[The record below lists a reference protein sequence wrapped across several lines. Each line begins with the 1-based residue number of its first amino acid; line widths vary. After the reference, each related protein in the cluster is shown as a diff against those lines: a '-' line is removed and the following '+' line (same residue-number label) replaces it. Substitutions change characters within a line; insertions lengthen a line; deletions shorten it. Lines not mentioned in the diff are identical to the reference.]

1 MTSPRF
7 LVGIDLGTT
16 NTVVAFCEITDN
28 LEQSNVTLFDIDQ
41 LIGPGEVVRKPL
53 LPSFRYHPA
62 DGQISPSDLILPWES
77 VRTEG
82 DIDNVI
88 VGEWARELGAKVE
101 GRQVSSAKS
110 WLSHQAV
117 DRRSEILPWAGAADV
132 EKVSPVTAS
141 ASYLNHIR
149 QSWNY
154 RHPSNKLED
163 QDVVVTVP
171 ASFDETARKLTLEA
185 AEQAGLGKIV
195 LLEEPQA
202 VCYDWYAR
210 HQHTASE
217 ELKTLPL
224 ILVCDVGG
232 GTTDLSLI
240 EAKFDSDELALDRI
254 GVGEHLM
261 LGGDNLDLALAHLAE
276 QRFSQSK
283 KLNAANL
290 TKLIQQTR
298 KAKENLLSANAPDE
312 VKITMLGSGSKL
324 LGGTKS
330 VQLSKQEVHQIALDG
345 FFPLS
350 GFEEVPDKR
359 RSAVVEFGLPYVA
372 DPAVSKHIAE
382 FLTQHQQVSYAALN
396 RANKLNLESNQDL
409 ESNQN
414 LESNQYLE
422 NGEGTEKPA
431 IPVGLLLN
439 GGVFNSELVTER
451 ITQLLENWKGTPITV
466 LDNPHPD
473 WSVALGAVAF
483 GKARRGAQLKIGGGA
498 ARSYFLHLPE
508 KNKMGKALCL
518 LAKGTE
524 EGHEIRLSGRRFSLT
539 LGEPVKFNLLTS
551 THDSFGNTNSGSNA
565 SIQNGM
571 MVDVDPDIFAPL
583 PPYISTLESEG
594 ATLQANQKERVEV
607 QLACQLTEVGTL
619 KMECVSTEDDST
631 ENDSKRWKLEFEVR
645 NQQAD
650 DQENS
655 SFHPNLEECKTLI
668 SRIYSGN
675 KKSAEGKEIK
685 TLPKDL
691 ERKLGKREEWDFAT
705 LRQLFDAFSQGRKR
719 RRRSEQHEKNWLRLA
734 GFSMRPGFGDPTDS
748 WRIEQIWS
756 LYQQSIQFKN
766 HQGWTD
772 WWVFWRRVAGGLSQE
787 QQETILADIAK
798 YLHPGA
804 MKNPQSAKAAQDMG
818 YESMVRLSASLENL
832 DVEDKVLLA
841 TWYLSKAMNHNQF
854 EQAHWWALG
863 RLASRTPLYGSQHN
877 AIPREQIE
885 QWLPKLLELNWQK
898 EQMIAFAVVMMCRK
912 TGDRLFDVSD
922 DYREQVRSKL
932 KQSKV
937 PESWISLVEEVKELS
952 ESESKRVF
960 GDALPSG
967 LTLISS

>member
-1 MTSPRF
+1 MASPRF

-16 NTVVAFCEITDN
+16 NTVVAYCEITDN
-28 LEQSNVTLFDIDQ
+28 LEQSEVSLFDIDQ

-53 LPSFRYHPA
+53 LPSFRYHPTV
-62 DGQISPSDLILPWES
+62 GQISPSDLTLPWDNEP
-77 VRTEG
+77 VAG
-82 DIDNVI
+82 DINNLI

-117 DRRSEILPWAGAADV
+117 DRSSDILPWAGAQDV
-132 EKVSPVTAS
+132 DKVSPVIAS

-149 QSWNY
+149 QAWNY

-185 AEQAGLGKIV
+185 AELAGLKKIV

-210 HQHTASE
+210 HQKTAAD
-217 ELKTLPL
+217 ELKELPL

-240 EAKFDSDELALDRI
+240 EASFSSQDELALDRI

-276 QRFSQSK
+276 SRFNQSK
-283 KLNAANL
+283 KLTAASL

-298 KAKENLLSANAPDE
+298 KAKENLLSASAPDE

-330 VQLSKQEVHQIALDG
+330 IALSKQEVHQIALDG

-350 GFEEVPDKR
+350 DFSDVPDKR

-372 DPAVSKHIAE
+372 DPAVSKHVAE
-382 FLTQHQQVSYAALN
+382 FLTQHQQVARAALGIEDD
-396 RANKLNLESNQDL
+396 K
-409 ESNQN
+409 QN
-414 LESNQYLE
+414 
-422 NGEGTEKPA
+422 A
-431 IPVGLLLN
+431 VPVGLLLN

-451 ITQLLENWKGTPITV
+451 VTTLLSDWRGAPVTV

-498 ARSYFLHLPE
+498 ARSYFLHLQE

-539 LGEPVKFNLLTS
+539 LGEPVRFNLLTS
-551 THDSFGNTNSGSNA
+551 THDTLTNNTA
-565 SIQNGM
+565 IQNGV
-571 MVDVDPDIFAPL
+571 MVDVDPDLFAPL
-583 PPYISTLESEG
+583 PPYITTLEGEG
-594 ATLQANQKERVEV
+594 AELQANQKERVEV

-619 KMECVSTEDDST
+619 KMECVSAED
-631 ENDSKRWKLEFEVR
+631 DSKRWELEFEVR
-645 NQQAD
+645 NKQTD
-650 DQENS
+650 DSEQVKL
-655 SFHPNLEECKTLI
+655 HPKLNECKELI
-668 SRIYSGN
+668 ARLYSGN
-675 KKSAEGKEIK
+675 KKSAESKEIK
-685 TLPKDL
+685 TLAKDL
-691 ERKLGKREEWDFAT
+691 EKKLGKRDEWDFTT
-705 LRQLFDAFSQGRKR
+705 LRQLFDTFAQGRKR

-734 GFSMRPGFGDPTDS
+734 GFALRPGFGDPTDS
-748 WRIEQIWS
+748 WRIEQVWG
-756 LYQQSIQFKN
+756 LYQQNIQFKN

-772 WWVFWRRVAGGLSQE
+772 WWVFWRRIAGGLSQE

-818 YESMVRLSASLENL
+818 YESMVRLSASLEHL
-832 DVEDKVLLA
+832 EVEDKVLLA
-841 TWYLSKAMNHNQF
+841 TWFLSKAINHNQF
-854 EQAHWWALG
+854 EQAHWWAMG

-877 AIPREQIE
+877 VVPREQAE
-885 QWLPKLLELNWQK
+885 QWLPKLLEQNWQK
-898 EQMIAFAVVMMCRK
+898 EPMIAFAAVMICRK
-912 TGDRLFDVSD
+912 TGDRLFDISD
-922 DYREQVRSKL
+922 DYREQVLAKL

-952 ESESKRVF
+952 ESESKRIF

-967 LTLISS
+967 LTLVNN

>member
-1 MTSPRF
+1 MASPRF

-16 NTVVAFCEITDN
+16 NTVVAYCEITDN
-28 LEQSNVTLFDIDQ
+28 LEQSEVSLFDIDQ

-62 DGQISPSDLILPWES
+62 VGQISPSDLTLPWDNEP
-77 VRTEG
+77 VAG
-82 DIDNVI
+82 DINNVI

-117 DRRSEILPWAGAADV
+117 DRNSDILPWAGAQDV
-132 EKVSPVTAS
+132 DKVSPVIAS

-149 QSWNY
+149 QAWNY

-185 AEQAGLGKIV
+185 AELAGLKKIV

-210 HQHTASE
+210 HQQTAAD
-217 ELKTLPL
+217 ELKDLPL

-240 EAKFDSDELALDRI
+240 EAKFTNSDLALDRI

-276 QRFSQSK
+276 SRFSQNK
-283 KLNAANL
+283 KLTAASL

-298 KAKENLLSANAPDE
+298 KAKENLLSTSAPDE

-330 VQLSKQEVHQIALDG
+330 IALSKQEVHQIALDG

-350 GFEEVPDKR
+350 DFSEVPDKR

-372 DPAVSKHIAE
+372 DPAVSKHVAE
-382 FLTQHQQVSYAALN
+382 FLTQHQQVSRSALGIEDD
-396 RANKLNLESNQDL
+396 K
-409 ESNQN
+409 QN
-414 LESNQYLE
+414 
-422 NGEGTEKPA
+422 A

-439 GGVFNSELVTER
+439 GGVFNSDLVTER
-451 ITQLLENWKGTPITV
+451 VTTLLSDWRGAPVTV

-498 ARSYFLHLPE
+498 ARSYFLHLQE

-539 LGEPVKFNLLTS
+539 LGEPVRFNLLTS
-551 THDSFGNTNSGSNA
+551 THDTLTNNTA
-565 SIQNGM
+565 IQNGV
-571 MVDVDPDIFAPL
+571 MVDVDPDLFAPL
-583 PPYISTLESEG
+583 PPYITTLEGEG
-594 ATLQANQKERVEV
+594 AELQANQKERVEV

-619 KMECVSTEDDST
+619 KMECVSAED
-631 ENDSKRWKLEFEVR
+631 DSKRWELEFEVR
-645 NQQAD
+645 NKQTD
-650 DQENS
+650 DSEQVKL
-655 SFHPNLEECKTLI
+655 HPKLNECKELI
-668 SRIYSGN
+668 ARLYSGN
-675 KKSAEGKEIK
+675 KKSAEGNEIK
-685 TLPKDL
+685 TLAKDL
-691 ERKLGKREEWDFAT
+691 EKKLGKRDEWDFTT
-705 LRQLFDAFSQGRKR
+705 LRQLFDTFAQGRKR

-734 GFSMRPGFGDPTDS
+734 GFALRPGFGDPTDS
-748 WRIEQIWS
+748 WRIEQVWG
-756 LYQQSIQFKN
+756 LYQQNIQFKN

-772 WWVFWRRVAGGLSQE
+772 WWVFWRRIAGGLSQE

-804 MKNPQSAKAAQDMG
+804 MKNPQSAKAAQEMG
-818 YESMVRLSASLENL
+818 YESMVRLSASLEHL
-832 DVEDKVLLA
+832 EVEDKVLLA
-841 TWYLSKAMNHNQF
+841 TWFLSKAINQNQF
-854 EQAHWWALG
+854 EQAHWWAMG

-877 AIPREQIE
+877 VIPREQAE
-885 QWLPKLLELNWQK
+885 QWLPKLLEQNWLK
-898 EQMIAFAVVMMCRK
+898 EPMIAFAAVMICRK
-912 TGDRLFDVSD
+912 TGDRLFDISD
-922 DYREQVRSKL
+922 DYREQVLTKL

-937 PESWISLVEEVKELS
+937 PESWVSLVEEVKELS

-967 LTLISS
+967 LTLVHH

>member
-1 MTSPRF
+1 MASPRF

-16 NTVVAFCEITDN
+16 NTVVAYCEITDN
-28 LEQSNVTLFDIDQ
+28 LEQSEVSLFDIDQ

-62 DGQISPSDLILPWES
+62 VGQISPSDLTLPWENEPVS
-77 VRTEG
+77 G
-82 DIDNVI
+82 DISNVI

-117 DRRSEILPWAGAADV
+117 DRSSDILPWAGAQDV
-132 EKVSPVTAS
+132 DKVSPVIAS

-149 QSWNY
+149 QAWNY

-185 AEQAGLGKIV
+185 AQLAGLKKIV

-210 HQHTASE
+210 HQQTAAD
-217 ELKTLPL
+217 ELKELPL

-240 EAKFDSDELALDRI
+240 EASFSSQDELALDRI

-276 QRFSQSK
+276 SRLSQNKGEQSK
-283 KLNAANL
+283 KLTAASL

-298 KAKENLLSANAPDE
+298 KAKENLLSSSAPEE

-330 VQLSKQEVHQIALDG
+330 IGLSKQEVHQIALDG

-350 GFEEVPDKR
+350 DFSEVPDKR

-372 DPAVSKHIAE
+372 DPAVSKHVAE
-382 FLTQHQQVSYAALN
+382 FLTQHQQVARAALGIEDD
-396 RANKLNLESNQDL
+396 K
-409 ESNQN
+409 QN
-414 LESNQYLE
+414 
-422 NGEGTEKPA
+422 A
-431 IPVGLLLN
+431 VPVGLLLN

-451 ITQLLENWKGTPITV
+451 VTTLLSDWRGAPVTV

-498 ARSYFLHLPE
+498 ARSYFLHLQE

-539 LGEPVKFNLLTS
+539 LGEPVRFNLLTS
-551 THDSFGNTNSGSNA
+551 THDTLTNNTA
-565 SIQNGM
+565 IQNGV
-571 MVDVDPDIFAPL
+571 MVDVDPDLFAPL
-583 PPYISTLESEG
+583 PPYITTLEGEG
-594 ATLQANQKERVEV
+594 AELQANQKERVEV

-619 KMECVSTEDDST
+619 KMECVSAED
-631 ENDSKRWKLEFEVR
+631 DSKRWELEFEVR
-645 NQQAD
+645 NKQTD
-650 DQENS
+650 DSEQVKL
-655 SFHPNLEECKTLI
+655 HPKLNECKELI
-668 SRIYSGN
+668 ARLYSGN
-675 KKSAEGKEIK
+675 KKSAESKEIK
-685 TLPKDL
+685 TLAKDL
-691 ERKLGKREEWDFAT
+691 EKKLGKRDEWDFTT
-705 LRQLFDAFSQGRKR
+705 LRQLFDTFAQGRKR

-734 GFSMRPGFGDPTDS
+734 GFALRPGFGDPTDS
-748 WRIEQIWS
+748 WRIEQVWG
-756 LYQQSIQFKN
+756 LYQQNIQFKN

-772 WWVFWRRVAGGLSQE
+772 WWVFWRRIAGGLSQE

-818 YESMVRLSASLENL
+818 YESMVRLSASLEHL
-832 DVEDKVLLA
+832 EVEDKVLLA
-841 TWYLSKAMNHNQF
+841 TWFLSKAINHNQF
-854 EQAHWWALG
+854 EQAHWWAMG

-877 AIPREQIE
+877 VVPREQAE
-885 QWLPKLLELNWQK
+885 QWLPKLLEQNWQK
-898 EQMIAFAVVMMCRK
+898 EPMIAFAAVMICRK
-912 TGDRLFDVSD
+912 TGDRLFDISD
-922 DYREQVRSKL
+922 DYREQVLAKL

-937 PESWISLVEEVKELS
+937 PESWVSLVEEVKELS
-952 ESESKRVF
+952 ESESKRIF

-967 LTLISS
+967 LTLLNN

>member
-1 MTSPRF
+1 MASPRF

-16 NTVVAFCEITDN
+16 NTVVAYCEITDN
-28 LEQSNVTLFDIDQ
+28 LEQSEVSLFDIDQ

-62 DGQISPSDLILPWES
+62 VGQISPSDLTLPWDNEP
-77 VRTEG
+77 VAG
-82 DIDNVI
+82 DINNVI

-117 DRRSEILPWAGAADV
+117 DRNSDILPWAGAQDV
-132 EKVSPVTAS
+132 DKVSPVIAS

-149 QSWNY
+149 QAWNY

-185 AEQAGLGKIV
+185 AELAGLKKIV

-210 HQHTASE
+210 HQQTAAD
-217 ELKTLPL
+217 ELKDLPL

-240 EAKFDSDELALDRI
+240 EAKFTNSDLALDRI

-276 QRFSQSK
+276 SRFSQNK
-283 KLNAANL
+283 KLTAASL

-298 KAKENLLSANAPDE
+298 KAKENLLSTSAPNE

-330 VQLSKQEVHQIALDG
+330 IALSKQEVHQIALDG

-350 GFEEVPDKR
+350 DFSEVPDKR

-372 DPAVSKHIAE
+372 DPAVSKHVAE
-382 FLTQHQQVSYAALN
+382 FLTQHQQVSRAALGIEDD
-396 RANKLNLESNQDL
+396 K
-409 ESNQN
+409 QN
-414 LESNQYLE
+414 
-422 NGEGTEKPA
+422 A

-439 GGVFNSELVTER
+439 GGVFNSDLVTER
-451 ITQLLENWKGTPITV
+451 VTTLLSDWRGAPVTV

-498 ARSYFLHLPE
+498 ARSYFLHLQE

-539 LGEPVKFNLLTS
+539 LGEPVRFNLLTS
-551 THDSFGNTNSGSNA
+551 THDTLTNNTA
-565 SIQNGM
+565 IQNGV
-571 MVDVDPDIFAPL
+571 MVDVDPDLFAPL
-583 PPYISTLESEG
+583 PPYITTLEGEG
-594 ATLQANQKERVEV
+594 AELQANQKERVEV

-619 KMECVSTEDDST
+619 KMECVSAED
-631 ENDSKRWKLEFEVR
+631 DSKRWELEFEVR
-645 NQQAD
+645 NKQTD
-650 DQENS
+650 DSEQVKL
-655 SFHPNLEECKTLI
+655 HPKLNECKELI
-668 SRIYSGN
+668 ARLYSGN
-675 KKSAEGKEIK
+675 KKSAEGNEIK
-685 TLPKDL
+685 TLAKDL
-691 ERKLGKREEWDFAT
+691 EKKLGKRDEWDFTT
-705 LRQLFDAFSQGRKR
+705 LRQLFDTFAQGRKR

-734 GFSMRPGFGDPTDS
+734 GFALRPGFGDPTDS
-748 WRIEQIWS
+748 WRIEQVWG
-756 LYQQSIQFKN
+756 LYQQNIQFKN

-772 WWVFWRRVAGGLSQE
+772 WWVFWRRIAGGLSQE

-804 MKNPQSAKAAQDMG
+804 MKNPQSAKAAQEMG
-818 YESMVRLSASLENL
+818 YESMVRLSASLEHL
-832 DVEDKVLLA
+832 EVEDKVLLA
-841 TWYLSKAMNHNQF
+841 TWFLSKAINQNQF
-854 EQAHWWALG
+854 EQAHWWAMG

-877 AIPREQIE
+877 VIPREQAE
-885 QWLPKLLELNWQK
+885 QWLPKLLEQNWLK
-898 EQMIAFAVVMMCRK
+898 EPMIAFAAVMICRK
-912 TGDRLFDVSD
+912 TGDRLFDISD
-922 DYREQVRSKL
+922 DYREQVLTKL

-937 PESWISLVEEVKELS
+937 PESWVSLVEEVKELS

-967 LTLISS
+967 LTLVHH

>member
-1 MTSPRF
+1 MASPRF

-16 NTVVAFCEITDN
+16 NTVVAYCEITDN
-28 LEQSNVTLFDIDQ
+28 LEQSEVSLFDIDQ

-62 DGQISPSDLILPWES
+62 VGQISPSDLTLPWENEPVS
-77 VRTEG
+77 G
-82 DIDNVI
+82 DISNVI

-117 DRRSEILPWAGAADV
+117 DRSSDILPWAGAHDV
-132 EKVSPVTAS
+132 GKVSPVIAS

-149 QSWNY
+149 QAWNY

-185 AEQAGLGKIV
+185 AELAGLKKIV

-210 HQHTASE
+210 HQQTAAD
-217 ELKTLPL
+217 ELKELPL

-240 EAKFDSDELALDRI
+240 EASFSSQNELALDRI

-276 QRFSQSK
+276 SRFNQSK
-283 KLNAANL
+283 KLTAASL

-298 KAKENLLSANAPDE
+298 KAKENLLSASAPEE

-330 VQLSKQEVHQIALDG
+330 IGLSKQEVHQIALDG

-350 GFEEVPDKR
+350 DFSEVPDKR

-372 DPAVSKHIAE
+372 DPAVSKHVAE
-382 FLTQHQQVSYAALN
+382 FLTQHQQVSRAALGIEDD
-396 RANKLNLESNQDL
+396 K
-409 ESNQN
+409 QN
-414 LESNQYLE
+414 
-422 NGEGTEKPA
+422 A

-451 ITQLLENWKGTPITV
+451 VTTLLSDWRGALVTV

-483 GKARRGAQLKIGGGA
+483 GKARRGAQLRIGGGA
-498 ARSYFLHLPE
+498 ARSYFLHLQE

-539 LGEPVKFNLLTS
+539 LGEPVRFNLLTS
-551 THDSFGNTNSGSNA
+551 THDTLTNNTA
-565 SIQNGM
+565 IQNGV
-571 MVDVDPDIFAPL
+571 MVDVDPDLFAPL
-583 PPYISTLESEG
+583 PPYITTLEGEG
-594 ATLQANQKERVEV
+594 AELQANQKERVEV

-619 KMECVSTEDDST
+619 KMECVSAED
-631 ENDSKRWKLEFEVR
+631 DSKRWELEFEVR
-645 NQQAD
+645 NKQTD
-650 DQENS
+650 DSEQVKL
-655 SFHPNLEECKTLI
+655 HPKLNECKELI
-668 SRIYSGN
+668 ARLYSGN
-675 KKSAEGKEIK
+675 KKSAESKEIK
-685 TLPKDL
+685 TLAKDL
-691 ERKLGKREEWDFAT
+691 EKKLGKRDEWDFTT
-705 LRQLFDAFSQGRKR
+705 LRQLFDTFAQGRKR

-734 GFSMRPGFGDPTDS
+734 GFALRPGFGDPTDS
-748 WRIEQIWS
+748 WRIEQVWG
-756 LYQQSIQFKN
+756 LYQQNIQFKN

-772 WWVFWRRVAGGLSQE
+772 WWVFWRRIAGGLSQE

-818 YESMVRLSASLENL
+818 YESMVRLSASLEHL
-832 DVEDKVLLA
+832 EVEDKVLLA
-841 TWYLSKAMNHNQF
+841 TWFLSKAINHNQF
-854 EQAHWWALG
+854 EQAHWWAMG

-877 AIPREQIE
+877 VIPREQAE
-885 QWLPKLLELNWQK
+885 QWLPKLLEQNWQK
-898 EQMIAFAVVMMCRK
+898 EPMIAFAAVMICRK
-912 TGDRLFDVSD
+912 TGDRLFDISD
-922 DYREQVRSKL
+922 DYREQVLTKL

-937 PESWISLVEEVKELS
+937 PESWVSLVEEVKELS
-952 ESESKRVF
+952 ESESKRIF

-967 LTLISS
+967 LTLVNN

>member
-1 MTSPRF
+1 MASPRF

-16 NTVVAFCEITDN
+16 NTVVAYCEITDN
-28 LEQSNVTLFDIDQ
+28 LEQSEVSLFDIDQ

-62 DGQISPSDLILPWES
+62 VGQISLSDLTLPWENEPVS
-77 VRTEG
+77 G
-82 DIDNVI
+82 DISNVI

-117 DRRSEILPWAGAADV
+117 DRSSDILPWAGAQDV
-132 EKVSPVTAS
+132 DKVSPVIAS

-149 QSWNY
+149 QAWNY
-154 RHPSNKLED
+154 RHPSNRLED

-185 AEQAGLGKIV
+185 AELAGLKKIV

-210 HQHTASE
+210 HQQTAAD
-217 ELKTLPL
+217 ELKELPL

-240 EAKFDSDELALDRI
+240 EASFSSQDELALDRI

-276 QRFSQSK
+276 SRFNQSK
-283 KLNAANL
+283 KLTAASL

-298 KAKENLLSANAPDE
+298 KAKENLLSANAPEE

-330 VQLSKQEVHQIALDG
+330 IGLSKQEVHQIALDG

-350 GFEEVPDKR
+350 DFSEVPDKR

-372 DPAVSKHIAE
+372 DPAVSKHVAE
-382 FLTQHQQVSYAALN
+382 FLTQHQQVARAALGIEDD
-396 RANKLNLESNQDL
+396 K
-409 ESNQN
+409 QN
-414 LESNQYLE
+414 
-422 NGEGTEKPA
+422 A

-451 ITQLLENWKGTPITV
+451 VTTLLSDWRGAPVTV

-498 ARSYFLHLPE
+498 ARSYFLHLQE

-539 LGEPVKFNLLTS
+539 LGEPVRFNLLTS
-551 THDSFGNTNSGSNA
+551 THDTLTNNTA
-565 SIQNGM
+565 IQNGV
-571 MVDVDPDIFAPL
+571 MVDVDPDLFAPL
-583 PPYISTLESEG
+583 PPYITTLEGEG
-594 ATLQANQKERVEV
+594 AELQANQKERVEV

-619 KMECVSTEDDST
+619 KMECVSAED
-631 ENDSKRWKLEFEVR
+631 DSKRWELEFEVR
-645 NQQAD
+645 NKQTD
-650 DQENS
+650 DSEQVKL
-655 SFHPNLEECKTLI
+655 HPKLNECKELI
-668 SRIYSGN
+668 ARLYSGN
-675 KKSAEGKEIK
+675 KKSAESKEIK
-685 TLPKDL
+685 TLAKDL
-691 ERKLGKREEWDFAT
+691 EKKLGKRDEWDFTT
-705 LRQLFDAFSQGRKR
+705 LRQLFDTFAQGRKR

-734 GFSMRPGFGDPTDS
+734 GFALRPGFGDPTDS
-748 WRIEQIWS
+748 WRIEQVWG
-756 LYQQSIQFKN
+756 LYQQNIQFKN

-772 WWVFWRRVAGGLSQE
+772 WWVFWRRIAGGLSQE

-818 YESMVRLSASLENL
+818 YESMVRLSASLEHL
-832 DVEDKVLLA
+832 EVEDKVLLA
-841 TWYLSKAMNHNQF
+841 TWFLSKAINHNQF
-854 EQAHWWALG
+854 EQAHWWAMG

-877 AIPREQIE
+877 VIPREQAE
-885 QWLPKLLELNWQK
+885 QWLPKLLEQNWQK
-898 EQMIAFAVVMMCRK
+898 EPMIAFAAVMICRK
-912 TGDRLFDVSD
+912 TGDRLFDISD
-922 DYREQVRSKL
+922 DYREQVLTKL

-937 PESWISLVEEVKELS
+937 PESWVSLVEEVKELS
-952 ESESKRVF
+952 ESESKRIF

-967 LTLISS
+967 RDRKSVV

>member
-1 MTSPRF
+1 MASPRF

-16 NTVVAFCEITDN
+16 NTVVAYCEITDN
-28 LEQSNVTLFDIDQ
+28 LEQSEVSLFDIDQ

-62 DGQISPSDLILPWES
+62 VGQISPSDLTLPWENEPVS
-77 VRTEG
+77 G
-82 DIDNVI
+82 DISNAV

-117 DRRSEILPWAGAADV
+117 DRSSDILPWAGAQDV
-132 EKVSPVTAS
+132 DKVSPVIAS

-149 QSWNY
+149 QAWNY

-185 AEQAGLGKIV
+185 AELAGLKKIV

-210 HQHTASE
+210 HQQTAAD
-217 ELKTLPL
+217 ELKELPL

-240 EAKFDSDELALDRI
+240 EASFSSQDELALDRI

-276 QRFSQSK
+276 SRFNQSK
-283 KLNAANL
+283 KLTAASL

-298 KAKENLLSANAPDE
+298 KAKENLLSASAPEE

-330 VQLSKQEVHQIALDG
+330 IGLSKQEVHQIALDG

-350 GFEEVPDKR
+350 DFSVVPDKR

-372 DPAVSKHIAE
+372 DPAVSKHVAE
-382 FLTQHQQVSYAALN
+382 FLTQHQQVARAALGIEDD
-396 RANKLNLESNQDL
+396 K
-409 ESNQN
+409 QN
-414 LESNQYLE
+414 
-422 NGEGTEKPA
+422 A

-451 ITQLLENWKGTPITV
+451 VTTLLSDWRGAPVTV

-498 ARSYFLHLPE
+498 ARSYFLHLQE

-539 LGEPVKFNLLTS
+539 LGEPVRFNLLTS
-551 THDSFGNTNSGSNA
+551 THDTLTNNTA
-565 SIQNGM
+565 IQNGV
-571 MVDVDPDIFAPL
+571 MVDVDPDLFAPL
-583 PPYISTLESEG
+583 PPYITTLEGEG
-594 ATLQANQKERVEV
+594 AELQANQKERVEV

-619 KMECVSTEDDST
+619 KMECVSAED
-631 ENDSKRWKLEFEVR
+631 DSKRWELEFEVR
-645 NQQAD
+645 NKQTD
-650 DQENS
+650 DSEQVKL
-655 SFHPNLEECKTLI
+655 HPKLNECKELI
-668 SRIYSGN
+668 ARLYSGN
-675 KKSAEGKEIK
+675 KKSAESKEIK
-685 TLPKDL
+685 TLAKDL
-691 ERKLGKREEWDFAT
+691 EKKLGKRDEWDFTT
-705 LRQLFDAFSQGRKR
+705 LRQLFDTFAQGRKR

-734 GFSMRPGFGDPTDS
+734 GFALRPGFGDPTDS
-748 WRIEQIWS
+748 WRIEQVWG
-756 LYQQSIQFKN
+756 LYQQNIQFKN

-772 WWVFWRRVAGGLSQE
+772 WWVFWRRIAGGLSQE

-818 YESMVRLSASLENL
+818 YESMVRLSASLEHL
-832 DVEDKVLLA
+832 EVEDKVLLA
-841 TWYLSKAMNHNQF
+841 TWFLSKAINHNQF
-854 EQAHWWALG
+854 EQAHWWAMG

-877 AIPREQIE
+877 VVPREQAE
-885 QWLPKLLELNWQK
+885 QWLPKLLEQNWQK
-898 EQMIAFAVVMMCRK
+898 EPMIAFAAVMICRK
-912 TGDRLFDVSD
+912 TGDRLFDISD
-922 DYREQVRSKL
+922 DYREQVLAKL

-937 PESWISLVEEVKELS
+937 PEAWVSLVEEVKELS
-952 ESESKRVF
+952 ESESKRIF

-967 LTLISS
+967 LTLVNN

>member
-1 MTSPRF
+1 MASPRF

-16 NTVVAFCEITDN
+16 NTVVAYCEITDN
-28 LEQSNVTLFDIDQ
+28 LEQSEVSLFDIDQ

-62 DGQISPSDLILPWES
+62 VGQISPSDLTLPWDNEP
-77 VRTEG
+77 VAG
-82 DIDNVI
+82 DINNVI

-117 DRRSEILPWAGAADV
+117 DRNSDILPWAGAQDV
-132 EKVSPVTAS
+132 DKVSPVIAS

-149 QSWNY
+149 QAWNY

-185 AEQAGLGKIV
+185 AELAGLKKIV

-210 HQHTASE
+210 HQQTAAN
-217 ELKTLPL
+217 ELKDLPL

-240 EAKFDSDELALDRI
+240 EAKFTHDDLALDRI

-276 QRFSQSK
+276 SRFSQNK
-283 KLNAANL
+283 KLTAASL

-298 KAKENLLSANAPDE
+298 KAKENLLSASAPDE

-330 VQLSKQEVHQIALDG
+330 IALSKQEVHQIALDG

-350 GFEEVPDKR
+350 DFSEVPDKR

-372 DPAVSKHIAE
+372 DPAVSKHVAE
-382 FLTQHQQVSYAALN
+382 FLTQHQQVSRAALGIEDDKHN
-396 RANKLNLESNQDL
+396 
-409 ESNQN
+409 
-414 LESNQYLE
+414 
-422 NGEGTEKPA
+422 A

-439 GGVFNSELVTER
+439 GGVFNSDLVTER
-451 ITQLLENWKGTPITV
+451 VTTLLSDWRGAPVTV

-498 ARSYFLHLPE
+498 ARSYFLHLQE

-539 LGEPVKFNLLTS
+539 LGEPVRFNLLTS
-551 THDSFGNTNSGSNA
+551 THDTLTNNTA
-565 SIQNGM
+565 IQNGV
-571 MVDVDPDIFAPL
+571 MVDVDPDLFAPL
-583 PPYISTLESEG
+583 PPYITTLEGEG
-594 ATLQANQKERVEV
+594 AELQANQKERVEV

-619 KMECVSTEDDST
+619 KMECVSAEDDKNVGNS
-631 ENDSKRWKLEFEVR
+631 NLKFAINKPMRVR
-645 NQQAD
+645 KF
-650 DQENS
+650 
-655 SFHPNLEECKTLI
+655 SF
-668 SRIYSGN
+668 
-675 KKSAEGKEIK
+675 
-685 TLPKDL
+685 
-691 ERKLGKREEWDFAT
+691 
-705 LRQLFDAFSQGRKR
+705 
-719 RRRSEQHEKNWLRLA
+719 
-734 GFSMRPGFGDPTDS
+734 
-748 WRIEQIWS
+748 
-756 LYQQSIQFKN
+756 IQ
-766 HQGWTD
+766 D
-772 WWVFWRRVAGGLSQE
+772 
-787 QQETILADIAK
+787 
-798 YLHPGA
+798 
-804 MKNPQSAKAAQDMG
+804 
-818 YESMVRLSASLENL
+818 
-832 DVEDKVLLA
+832 
-841 TWYLSKAMNHNQF
+841 
-854 EQAHWWALG
+854 
-863 RLASRTPLYGSQHN
+863 
-877 AIPREQIE
+877 
-885 QWLPKLLELNWQK
+885 
-898 EQMIAFAVVMMCRK
+898 
-912 TGDRLFDVSD
+912 
-922 DYREQVRSKL
+922 
-932 KQSKV
+932 
-937 PESWISLVEEVKELS
+937 
-952 ESESKRVF
+952 
-960 GDALPSG
+960 
-967 LTLISS
+967 

>member
-1 MTSPRF
+1 MASPRF

-16 NTVVAFCEITDN
+16 NTVVAYCEITDN
-28 LEQSNVTLFDIDQ
+28 LEQSEVSLFDIDQ

-62 DGQISPSDLILPWES
+62 VGQISPSDLTLPWENEPVS
-77 VRTEG
+77 G
-82 DIDNVI
+82 DISNVI

-117 DRRSEILPWAGAADV
+117 DRSSDILPWAGAQDV
-132 EKVSPVTAS
+132 DKVSPVIAS

-149 QSWNY
+149 QAWNY

-185 AEQAGLGKIV
+185 AELAGLKKIV

-210 HQHTASE
+210 HQQTAVD
-217 ELKTLPL
+217 ELKELPL

-240 EAKFDSDELALDRI
+240 EASFSSQDELALDRI

-276 QRFSQSK
+276 SRLSQNKGEQSK
-283 KLNAANL
+283 KLTAASL

-298 KAKENLLSANAPDE
+298 KAKENLLSASAPEE

-330 VQLSKQEVHQIALDG
+330 IGLSKQEVHQIALDG

-350 GFEEVPDKR
+350 DFSEVPDKR

-372 DPAVSKHIAE
+372 DPAVSKHVAE
-382 FLTQHQQVSYAALN
+382 FLTQHQQVARAALGIEDD
-396 RANKLNLESNQDL
+396 K
-409 ESNQN
+409 QN
-414 LESNQYLE
+414 
-422 NGEGTEKPA
+422 A

-451 ITQLLENWKGTPITV
+451 VTTLLSDWRGAPVTV

-498 ARSYFLHLPE
+498 ARSYFLHLQE

-539 LGEPVKFNLLTS
+539 LGEPVRFNLLTS
-551 THDSFGNTNSGSNA
+551 THDTLTNNTA
-565 SIQNGM
+565 IQNGV
-571 MVDVDPDIFAPL
+571 MVDVDADLFAPL
-583 PPYISTLESEG
+583 PPYITTLEGEG
-594 ATLQANQKERVEV
+594 AELQANQKERVEV

-619 KMECVSTEDDST
+619 KMECVSAEDV
-631 ENDSKRWKLEFEVR
+631 SKRWELEFEVR
-645 NQQAD
+645 NKQTD
-650 DQENS
+650 DSEQVKL
-655 SFHPNLEECKTLI
+655 HPKLNECKELI
-668 SRIYSGN
+668 ARLYSGN
-675 KKSAEGKEIK
+675 KKSAESKEIK
-685 TLPKDL
+685 TLAKDL
-691 ERKLGKREEWDFAT
+691 EKKLGKRDEWDFTT
-705 LRQLFDAFSQGRKR
+705 LRQLFDTFAQGRKR

-734 GFSMRPGFGDPTDS
+734 GFALRPGFGDPTDS
-748 WRIEQIWS
+748 WRIEQVWGP
-756 LYQQSIQFKN
+756 YQQNIQFKN

-772 WWVFWRRVAGGLSQE
+772 WWVFWRRIAGGLSQE

-818 YESMVRLSASLENL
+818 YESMVRLSASLEHL
-832 DVEDKVLLA
+832 EVEDKVLLA
-841 TWYLSKAMNHNQF
+841 TWFLSKAINHNQF
-854 EQAHWWALG
+854 EQAHWWAMG

-877 AIPREQIE
+877 VVPREQAE
-885 QWLPKLLELNWQK
+885 QWLPKLLEQNWQK
-898 EQMIAFAVVMMCRK
+898 EPMIAFAAVMICRK
-912 TGDRLFDVSD
+912 TGDRLFDISD
-922 DYREQVRSKL
+922 DYREQVLAKL

-937 PESWISLVEEVKELS
+937 PESWVSLVEEVKELS
-952 ESESKRVF
+952 ESESKRIF

-967 LTLISS
+967 LTLVNN

>member
-1 MTSPRF
+1 MASPRF

-16 NTVVAFCEITDN
+16 NTVVAYCEITDN
-28 LEQSNVTLFDIDQ
+28 LEQSEVSLFDIDQ

-62 DGQISPSDLILPWES
+62 VGQISPSDLTLPWDNEP
-77 VRTEG
+77 VAG
-82 DIDNVI
+82 DINNVI

-117 DRRSEILPWAGAADV
+117 DRNSDILPWAGAQDV
-132 EKVSPVTAS
+132 DKVSPVIAS

-149 QSWNY
+149 QAWNY

-185 AEQAGLGKIV
+185 AELAGLKKIV

-210 HQHTASE
+210 HQQTAAD
-217 ELKTLPL
+217 ELKDLPL

-240 EAKFDSDELALDRI
+240 EAKFTNSDLALDRI

-276 QRFSQSK
+276 SRFNQNK
-283 KLNAANL
+283 KLTAASL

-298 KAKENLLSANAPDE
+298 KAKENLLSASAPDE

-330 VQLSKQEVHQIALDG
+330 IALSKQEVHQIALDG

-350 GFEEVPDKR
+350 DFSEVPDKR

-372 DPAVSKHIAE
+372 DPAVSKHVAE
-382 FLTQHQQVSYAALN
+382 FLTQHQQVSRAALGIEDDKHN
-396 RANKLNLESNQDL
+396 
-409 ESNQN
+409 
-414 LESNQYLE
+414 
-422 NGEGTEKPA
+422 A

-439 GGVFNSELVTER
+439 GGVFNSDLVTER
-451 ITQLLENWKGTPITV
+451 VTTLLSDWRGAPVTV

-498 ARSYFLHLPE
+498 ARSYFLHLQE

-539 LGEPVKFNLLTS
+539 LGEPVRFNLLTS
-551 THDSFGNTNSGSNA
+551 THDTLTNNTA
-565 SIQNGM
+565 IQNGV
-571 MVDVDPDIFAPL
+571 MVDVDPDLFAPL
-583 PPYISTLESEG
+583 PPYITTLEGEG
-594 ATLQANQKERVEV
+594 AELQANQKERVEV

-619 KMECVSTEDDST
+619 KMECVSAED
-631 ENDSKRWKLEFEVR
+631 DSKRWELEFEVR
-645 NQQAD
+645 NKQTD
-650 DQENS
+650 DSEQVKL
-655 SFHPNLEECKTLI
+655 HPKLNECKELI
-668 SRIYSGN
+668 ARLYSGN

-685 TLPKDL
+685 TLAKDL
-691 ERKLGKREEWDFAT
+691 EKKLGKRDEWDFTT
-705 LRQLFDAFSQGRKR
+705 LRQLFDTFAQGRKR

-734 GFSMRPGFGDPTDS
+734 GFALRPGFGDPTDS
-748 WRIEQIWS
+748 WRIEQVWG
-756 LYQQSIQFKN
+756 LYQQNIQFKN

-772 WWVFWRRVAGGLSQE
+772 WWVFWRRIAGGLSQE

-804 MKNPQSAKAAQDMG
+804 MKNPQSAKAAQEMG
-818 YESMVRLSASLENL
+818 YESMVRLSASLEHL
-832 DVEDKVLLA
+832 EVEDKVLLA
-841 TWYLSKAMNHNQF
+841 TWFLSKAINQNQF
-854 EQAHWWALG
+854 EQAHWWAMG

-877 AIPREQIE
+877 VIPREQAE
-885 QWLPKLLELNWQK
+885 QWLPKLLEQNWLK
-898 EQMIAFAVVMMCRK
+898 EPMIAFAAVMICRK
-912 TGDRLFDVSD
+912 TGDRLFDISD
-922 DYREQVRSKL
+922 DYREQVLTKL

-937 PESWISLVEEVKELS
+937 PESWVSLVEEVKELS

-967 LTLISS
+967 LTLVHH

>member
-1 MTSPRF
+1 MASPRF

-16 NTVVAFCEITDN
+16 NTVVAYCEITDN
-28 LEQSNVTLFDIDQ
+28 LEQSEVSLFDIDQ

-62 DGQISPSDLILPWES
+62 VGQISPSDLTLPWVNEPVS
-77 VRTEG
+77 G
-82 DIDNVI
+82 DISNVI

-117 DRRSEILPWAGAADV
+117 DRSSDILPWAGAQDV
-132 EKVSPVTAS
+132 DKVSPVIAS

-149 QSWNY
+149 QAWNY

-185 AEQAGLGKIV
+185 AQLAGLKKIV

-210 HQHTASE
+210 HQQTAAD
-217 ELKTLPL
+217 ELKELPL

-240 EAKFDSDELALDRI
+240 EASFSSQDELALDRI

-276 QRFSQSK
+276 SRLSQNKGEQSK
-283 KLNAANL
+283 KLTAASL

-298 KAKENLLSANAPDE
+298 KAKENLLSANAPEE

-330 VQLSKQEVHQIALDG
+330 IGLSKQEVHQIALDG

-350 GFEEVPDKR
+350 DFSEVPDKR

-372 DPAVSKHIAE
+372 DPAVSKHVAE
-382 FLTQHQQVSYAALN
+382 FLTQHQQVARAALGIEDD
-396 RANKLNLESNQDL
+396 K
-409 ESNQN
+409 QN
-414 LESNQYLE
+414 
-422 NGEGTEKPA
+422 A

-451 ITQLLENWKGTPITV
+451 VTTLLSDWRGAPVTV

-498 ARSYFLHLPE
+498 ARSYFLHLQE

-539 LGEPVKFNLLTS
+539 LGEPVRFNLLTS
-551 THDSFGNTNSGSNA
+551 THDTLTNNTA
-565 SIQNGM
+565 IQNGV
-571 MVDVDPDIFAPL
+571 MVDVDPDLFAPL
-583 PPYISTLESEG
+583 PPYITTLEGEG
-594 ATLQANQKERVEV
+594 AELQANQKERVEV

-619 KMECVSTEDDST
+619 KMECVSAED
-631 ENDSKRWKLEFEVR
+631 DSKRWELEFEVR
-645 NQQAD
+645 NKQTD
-650 DQENS
+650 DSEQVKL
-655 SFHPNLEECKTLI
+655 HPKLNECKELI
-668 SRIYSGN
+668 ARLYSGN
-675 KKSAEGKEIK
+675 KKSAESKEIK
-685 TLPKDL
+685 TLAKDL
-691 ERKLGKREEWDFAT
+691 EKKLGKRDEWDFTT
-705 LRQLFDAFSQGRKR
+705 LRQLFDTFAQGRKR

-734 GFSMRPGFGDPTDS
+734 GFALRPGFGDPTDS
-748 WRIEQIWS
+748 WRIEQVWG
-756 LYQQSIQFKN
+756 LYQQNIQFKN

-772 WWVFWRRVAGGLSQE
+772 WWVFWRRIAGGLSQE

-818 YESMVRLSASLENL
+818 YESMVRLSASLEHL
-832 DVEDKVLLA
+832 EVEDKVLLA
-841 TWYLSKAMNHNQF
+841 TWFLSKAINHNQF
-854 EQAHWWALG
+854 EQAHWWAMG

-877 AIPREQIE
+877 VVPREQAE
-885 QWLPKLLELNWQK
+885 QWLPKLLEQNWQK
-898 EQMIAFAVVMMCRK
+898 EPMIAFAAVMICRK
-912 TGDRLFDVSD
+912 TGDRLFDISD
-922 DYREQVRSKL
+922 DYREQVLAKL

-937 PESWISLVEEVKELS
+937 PESWVSLVEEVKELS
-952 ESESKRVF
+952 ESESKRIF

-967 LTLISS
+967 LTLVNN

>member
-1 MTSPRF
+1 MASPRF

-16 NTVVAFCEITDN
+16 NTVVAYCEITDN
-28 LEQSNVTLFDIDQ
+28 LEQSEVSLFDIDQ

-62 DGQISPSDLILPWES
+62 VGQISPSDLTLPWENEPVS
-77 VRTEG
+77 G
-82 DIDNVI
+82 DISNVI

-117 DRRSEILPWAGAADV
+117 DRSSDILPWAGAQDV
-132 EKVSPVTAS
+132 DKVSPVIAS

-149 QSWNY
+149 QAWNY

-185 AEQAGLGKIV
+185 AQLAGLKKIV

-210 HQHTASE
+210 HQQTAAD
-217 ELKTLPL
+217 ELKELPL

-240 EAKFDSDELALDRI
+240 EASFSSQDELALDRI

-276 QRFSQSK
+276 SRLSQNKGEQSK
-283 KLNAANL
+283 KLTAASL

-298 KAKENLLSANAPDE
+298 KAKENLLSSSAPEE

-330 VQLSKQEVHQIALDG
+330 IGLSKQEVHQIALDG

-350 GFEEVPDKR
+350 DFSEVPDKR

-372 DPAVSKHIAE
+372 DPAVSKHVAE
-382 FLTQHQQVSYAALN
+382 FLTQHQQVARAAL
-396 RANKLNLESNQDL
+396 RIEDDK
-409 ESNQN
+409 QN
-414 LESNQYLE
+414 
-422 NGEGTEKPA
+422 A

-451 ITQLLENWKGTPITV
+451 VTTLLSDWRGAPVTV

-498 ARSYFLHLPE
+498 ARSYFLHLQE

-539 LGEPVKFNLLTS
+539 LGEPVRFNLLTS
-551 THDSFGNTNSGSNA
+551 THDTLTNNTA
-565 SIQNGM
+565 IQNGV
-571 MVDVDPDIFAPL
+571 MVDVDPDLFAPL
-583 PPYISTLESEG
+583 PPYITTLEGEG
-594 ATLQANQKERVEV
+594 AELQANQKERVEV
-607 QLACQLTEVGTL
+607 QLECQLTEVGTL
-619 KMECVSTEDDST
+619 KMECVSAED
-631 ENDSKRWKLEFEVR
+631 DSKRWELEFEVR
-645 NQQAD
+645 NKQTD
-650 DQENS
+650 DSEQVKL
-655 SFHPNLEECKTLI
+655 HPKLNECKELI
-668 SRIYSGN
+668 ARLYSGN
-675 KKSAEGKEIK
+675 KKSAESKEIK
-685 TLPKDL
+685 TLAKDL
-691 ERKLGKREEWDFAT
+691 EKKLGKRDEWDFTT
-705 LRQLFDAFSQGRKR
+705 LRQLFDTFAQGRKR

-734 GFSMRPGFGDPTDS
+734 GFALRPGFGDPTDS
-748 WRIEQIWS
+748 WRIEQVWG
-756 LYQQSIQFKN
+756 LYQQNIQFKN

-772 WWVFWRRVAGGLSQE
+772 WWVFWRRIAGGLSQE

-818 YESMVRLSASLENL
+818 YESMVRLSASLEHL
-832 DVEDKVLLA
+832 EVEDKVLLA
-841 TWYLSKAMNHNQF
+841 TWFLSKAINHNQF
-854 EQAHWWALG
+854 EQAHWWAMG

-877 AIPREQIE
+877 VVPREQAE
-885 QWLPKLLELNWQK
+885 QWLPKLLEQNWQK
-898 EQMIAFAVVMMCRK
+898 EPMIAFAAVMICRK
-912 TGDRLFDVSD
+912 TGDRLFDISD
-922 DYREQVRSKL
+922 DYREQVLAKL

-937 PESWISLVEEVKELS
+937 PESWVSLVEEVKELS
-952 ESESKRVF
+952 ESESKRIF

-967 LTLISS
+967 LTLVNN

>member
-1 MTSPRF
+1 MASPRF

-16 NTVVAFCEITDN
+16 NTVVAYCEITDN
-28 LEQSNVTLFDIDQ
+28 LEQSEVSLFDIDQ

-62 DGQISPSDLILPWES
+62 VGQISPSDLTLPWDNEP
-77 VRTEG
+77 VAG
-82 DIDNVI
+82 DINNII

-117 DRRSEILPWAGAADV
+117 DRNSDILPWAGAQDV
-132 EKVSPVTAS
+132 DKVSPVIAS

-149 QSWNY
+149 QAWNY

-185 AEQAGLGKIV
+185 AELAGLKKIV

-210 HQHTASE
+210 HQQTAAD
-217 ELKTLPL
+217 ELKDLPL

-240 EAKFDSDELALDRI
+240 EAKFTHDDLALDRI

-276 QRFSQSK
+276 SRFSQNK
-283 KLNAANL
+283 KLTAASL

-298 KAKENLLSANAPDE
+298 KAKENLLSTSAPDE

-330 VQLSKQEVHQIALDG
+330 IALSKQEVHQIALDG

-350 GFEEVPDKR
+350 DFSEVPDKR

-372 DPAVSKHIAE
+372 DPAVSKHVAE
-382 FLTQHQQVSYAALN
+382 FLTQHQQVSRAALGIEDD
-396 RANKLNLESNQDL
+396 K
-409 ESNQN
+409 QN
-414 LESNQYLE
+414 
-422 NGEGTEKPA
+422 A

-439 GGVFNSELVTER
+439 GGVFNSDLVTER
-451 ITQLLENWKGTPITV
+451 VTTLLSDWRGAPVTV

-498 ARSYFLHLPE
+498 ARSYFLHLQE

-539 LGEPVKFNLLTS
+539 LGEPVRFNLLTS
-551 THDSFGNTNSGSNA
+551 THDTLTNNTA
-565 SIQNGM
+565 IQNGV
-571 MVDVDPDIFAPL
+571 MVDVDPDLFAPL
-583 PPYISTLESEG
+583 PPYITTLEGEG
-594 ATLQANQKERVEV
+594 AELQANQKERVEV

-619 KMECVSTEDDST
+619 KMECVSAED
-631 ENDSKRWKLEFEVR
+631 DSKRWELEFEVR
-645 NQQAD
+645 NKQTD
-650 DQENS
+650 DSEQVKL
-655 SFHPNLEECKTLI
+655 HPKLNECKELI
-668 SRIYSGN
+668 ARLYSGN
-675 KKSAEGKEIK
+675 KKSAEGNEIK
-685 TLPKDL
+685 TLAKDL
-691 ERKLGKREEWDFAT
+691 EKKLGKRDEWDFTT
-705 LRQLFDAFSQGRKR
+705 LRQLFDTFAQGRKR

-734 GFSMRPGFGDPTDS
+734 GFALRPGFGDPTDS
-748 WRIEQIWS
+748 WRIEQVWG
-756 LYQQSIQFKN
+756 LYQQNIQFKN

-772 WWVFWRRVAGGLSQE
+772 WWVFWRRIAGGLSQE

-804 MKNPQSAKAAQDMG
+804 MKNPQSAKAAQEMG
-818 YESMVRLSASLENL
+818 YESMVRLSASLEHL
-832 DVEDKVLLA
+832 EVEDKVLLA
-841 TWYLSKAMNHNQF
+841 TWFLSKAINQNQF
-854 EQAHWWALG
+854 EQAHWWAMG

-877 AIPREQIE
+877 VIPREQAE
-885 QWLPKLLELNWQK
+885 QWLPKLLEQNWLK
-898 EQMIAFAVVMMCRK
+898 EPMIAFAAVMICRK
-912 TGDRLFDVSD
+912 TGDRLFDISD
-922 DYREQVRSKL
+922 DYREQILTKL

-937 PESWISLVEEVKELS
+937 PESWVSLVEEVKELS

-967 LTLISS
+967 LTLVHH

>member
-1 MTSPRF
+1 MASPRF

-28 LEQSNVTLFDIDQ
+28 LEQSDVSLFDIDQ

-53 LPSFRYHPA
+53 LPSFRYHA
-62 DGQISPSDLILPWES
+62 AQSQIAPNDLVLPWDDQL
-77 VRTEG
+77 VEG
-82 DIDNVI
+82 DIQNVI
-88 VGEWARELGAKVE
+88 IGEWARELGAKVE

-117 DRRSEILPWAGAADV
+117 DRSSDILPWAGGNDV
-132 EKVSPVTAS
+132 DKVSPVIAS

-149 QSWNY
+149 QAWNY
-154 RHPSNKLED
+154 RNPSNKLED

-185 AEQAGLGKIV
+185 AALAGLNKIV

-217 ELKTLPL
+217 QLKELPL

-240 EAKFDSDELALDRI
+240 EAKFDNEELTLDRI

-276 QRFSQSK
+276 QRFNQSK
-283 KLNAANL
+283 KLNAASL

-298 KAKENLLSANAPDE
+298 KAKENLLSANAPEE

-330 VQLSKQEVHQIALDG
+330 IGLTKQEVHQIALDG

-350 GFEEVPDKR
+350 DFTQTPDKR

-372 DPAVSKHIAE
+372 DPAVSKHVAE
-382 FLTQHQQVSYAALN
+382 FLTQHQQVSHAALGSQ
-396 RANKLNLESNQDL
+396 ESD
-409 ESNQN
+409 
-414 LESNQYLE
+414 
-422 NGEGTEKPA
+422 KPA

-439 GGVFNSELVTER
+439 GGVFNSDLVTER
-451 ITQLLENWKGTPITV
+451 VTNLLENWRGEPVTV

-498 ARSYFLHLPE
+498 ARSYFLHLQE

-539 LGEPVKFNLLTS
+539 LGEPVRFNLLTS
-551 THDSFGNTNSGSNA
+551 THDTLSNNTA
-565 SIQNGM
+565 IQNGV
-571 MVDVDPDIFAPL
+571 MVDVDPDLFMPL
-583 PPYISTLESEG
+583 PPYISTLEGEG
-594 ATLQANQKERVEV
+594 VELQANQKERVEV

-619 KMECVSTEDDST
+619 KMECVHVED
-631 ENDSKRWKLEFEVR
+631 DSKRWALEFEVR
-645 NQQAD
+645 NQKAEESEQAAL
-650 DQENS
+650 
-655 SFHPNLEECKTLI
+655 HPRLSECKELI
-668 SRIYSGN
+668 GRIYSGN
-675 KKSAEGKEIK
+675 KKSADGQEIK
-685 TLPKDL
+685 TLAKDL
-691 ERKLGKREEWDFAT
+691 EKKLGKRDEWDFTT
-705 LRQLFDAFSQGRKR
+705 LRHLFDAFAQGRKR
-719 RRRSEQHEKNWLRLA
+719 RRRSEPHEKNWLRLA
-734 GFSMRPGFGDPTDS
+734 GFALRPGFGDATDS
-748 WRIEQIWS
+748 WRIEQVWG
-756 LYQQSIQFKN
+756 LYQQGIQFKN

-772 WWVFWRRVAGGLSQE
+772 WWVFWRRIAGGLNQE

-804 MKNPQSAKAAQDMG
+804 MKNPQSAKAAQEMG
-818 YESMVRLSASLENL
+818 YESMVRLAASLEHL
-832 DVEDKVLLA
+832 EMEDKVLLS
-841 TWYLSKAMNHNQF
+841 TWCLSKAINHNQF

-877 AIPREQIE
+877 VIPREQAE
-885 QWLPKLLELNWQK
+885 QWLPKLLEQNWQK
-898 EQMIAFAVVMMCRK
+898 EPMIAFATVMICRK
-912 TGDRLFDVSD
+912 TGDRLFDISD
-922 DYREQVRSKL
+922 DYRQQVLDKL

-937 PESWISLVEEVKELS
+937 PESWVSLVAEVKELS
-952 ESESKRVF
+952 DSESKRVF

-967 LTLISS
+967 LTLVHQ

>member
-1 MTSPRF
+1 MASPRF

-16 NTVVAFCEITDN
+16 NTVVAYCEITDN
-28 LEQSNVTLFDIDQ
+28 LEQSEVSLFDIDQ

-62 DGQISPSDLILPWES
+62 VGQISPSDLTLPWDNEP
-77 VRTEG
+77 VAG
-82 DIDNVI
+82 DINNVI

-117 DRRSEILPWAGAADV
+117 NRNSDILPWAGAQDV
-132 EKVSPVTAS
+132 DKVSPVIAS

-149 QSWNY
+149 QAWNY

-185 AEQAGLGKIV
+185 AELAGLKKIV

-210 HQHTASE
+210 HQQTAAD
-217 ELKTLPL
+217 ELKDLPL

-240 EAKFDSDELALDRI
+240 EAKFTHDDLALDRI

-276 QRFSQSK
+276 SRFSQNK
-283 KLNAANL
+283 KLTAASL

-298 KAKENLLSANAPDE
+298 KAKENLLSTSAPDE

-330 VQLSKQEVHQIALDG
+330 IALSKQEVHQIALDG

-350 GFEEVPDKR
+350 DFSEVPDKR

-372 DPAVSKHIAE
+372 DPAVSKHVAE
-382 FLTQHQQVSYAALN
+382 FLTQHQQVSRAALGIEDD
-396 RANKLNLESNQDL
+396 K
-409 ESNQN
+409 QN
-414 LESNQYLE
+414 
-422 NGEGTEKPA
+422 A

-439 GGVFNSELVTER
+439 GGVFNSDLVTER
-451 ITQLLENWKGTPITV
+451 VTTLLSDWRGAPVTV

-498 ARSYFLHLPE
+498 ARSYFLHLQE
-508 KNKMGKALCL
+508 KNNMGKALCL

-539 LGEPVKFNLLTS
+539 LGEPVRFNLLTS
-551 THDSFGNTNSGSNA
+551 THDTLTNNTA
-565 SIQNGM
+565 IQNGV
-571 MVDVDPDIFAPL
+571 MVDVDPDLFAPL
-583 PPYISTLESEG
+583 PPYITTLEGEG
-594 ATLQANQKERVEV
+594 AELQANQKERVEV

-619 KMECVSTEDDST
+619 KMECVSAED
-631 ENDSKRWKLEFEVR
+631 DSKRWELEFEVR
-645 NQQAD
+645 NKQTD
-650 DQENS
+650 DSEQVKL
-655 SFHPNLEECKTLI
+655 HPKLNECKELI
-668 SRIYSGN
+668 ARLYSGN

-685 TLPKDL
+685 TLAKDL
-691 ERKLGKREEWDFAT
+691 EKKLGKRDEWDFTT
-705 LRQLFDAFSQGRKR
+705 LRQLFDTFAQGRKR

-734 GFSMRPGFGDPTDS
+734 GFALRPGFGDPTDS
-748 WRIEQIWS
+748 WRIEQVWG
-756 LYQQSIQFKN
+756 LYQQNIQFKN

-772 WWVFWRRVAGGLSQE
+772 WWVFWRRIAGGLSQE

-804 MKNPQSAKAAQDMG
+804 MKNPQSAKAAQEMG
-818 YESMVRLSASLENL
+818 YESMVRLSASLEHL
-832 DVEDKVLLA
+832 EVEDKVLLA
-841 TWYLSKAMNHNQF
+841 TWFLSKAINQNQF
-854 EQAHWWALG
+854 EQAHWWAMG

-877 AIPREQIE
+877 VIPREQAE
-885 QWLPKLLELNWQK
+885 QWLPKLLEQNWLK
-898 EQMIAFAVVMMCRK
+898 EPMIAFAAVMICRK
-912 TGDRLFDVSD
+912 TGDRLFDISD
-922 DYREQVRSKL
+922 DYREQVLTKL

-937 PESWISLVEEVKELS
+937 PESWVSLVEEVKELS

-967 LTLISS
+967 LTLVHH

>member
-1 MTSPRF
+1 MASPRF

-16 NTVVAFCEITDN
+16 NTVVAFCEITDD
-28 LEQSNVTLFDIDQ
+28 LQQSKVSLFDIDQ

-62 DGQISPSDLILPWES
+62 EGQISPNDLTLPWDNQP
-77 VRTEG
+77 VEG
-82 DIDNVI
+82 DIKHLI

-117 DRRSEILPWAGAADV
+117 DRNSDILPWAGASDV
-132 EKVSPVTAS
+132 DKVSPVIAS

-149 QSWNY
+149 QAWNY
-154 RHPSNKLED
+154 RNPSNKLED
-163 QDVVVTVP
+163 QEVVVTVP

-185 AEQAGLGKIV
+185 AQLAGLHKIV

-210 HQHTASE
+210 HQQTAAD
-217 ELKTLPL
+217 ELKDLPL

-240 EAKFDSDELALDRI
+240 EAKFNQDELALDRI

-276 QRFSQSK
+276 SRFSQSK
-283 KLNAANL
+283 KLNAASL

-298 KAKENLLSANAPDE
+298 KAKEQLLSSGAPDE

-330 VQLSKQEVHQIALDG
+330 IGLTKQEVHQIALDG

-350 GFEEVPDKR
+350 DFSQTPDKR

-372 DPAVSKHIAE
+372 DPAVSKHVAE
-382 FLTQHQQVSYAALN
+382 FLGLHQQVSYAALGQ
-396 RANKLNLESNQDL
+396 EDTS
-409 ESNQN
+409 
-414 LESNQYLE
+414 
-422 NGEGTEKPA
+422 KPA
-431 IPVGLLLN
+431 IPVGILLN
-439 GGVFNSELVTER
+439 GGVFNSDLVTQR
-451 ITQLLENWKGTPITV
+451 VTQLLGNWRGAPVTV

-498 ARSYFLHLPE
+498 ARSHFLHLQE

-539 LGEPVKFNLLTS
+539 LGEPVRFNLLTS
-551 THDSFGNTNSGSNA
+551 THDTLTNDA
-565 SIQNGM
+565 QIQNGVI
-571 MVDVDPDIFAPL
+571 VDVDPDIFAPL
-583 PPYISTLESEG
+583 PPYISTLEGEG
-594 ATLQANQKERVEV
+594 AELQANQKERVEV

-619 KMECVSTEDDST
+619 KMECVSVDD
-631 ENDSKRWKLEFEVR
+631 DAKRWALEFEVR
-645 NQQAD
+645 NQKAEQSEEEVLSPRLA
-650 DQENS
+650 
-655 SFHPNLEECKTLI
+655 ECKALI
-668 SRIYSGN
+668 TRIYSGN
-675 KKSAEGKEIK
+675 KKSADSKEIK
-685 TLPKDL
+685 TLAKDL
-691 ERKLGKREEWDFAT
+691 EKKLGKRDEWDFAT
-705 LRQLFDAFSQGRKR
+705 LRHLFDAFAQGRKR

-734 GFSMRPGFGDPTDS
+734 GFSLRPGFGDATDS
-748 WRIEQIWS
+748 WRIEQVWG
-756 LYQQSIQFKN
+756 LYQQNIQFKN

-772 WWVFWRRVAGGLSQE
+772 WWVFWRRIAGGLNQE

-804 MKNPQSAKAAQDMG
+804 MKNPQSAKAAQEMG
-818 YESMVRLSASLENL
+818 YESMVRLAASLEHL
-832 DVEDKVLLA
+832 EVEDKVLLSS
-841 TWYLSKAMNHNQF
+841 WFLNKALNSNQF

-877 AIPREQIE
+877 VIPREQAE
-885 QWLPKLLELNWQK
+885 QWLPKLLDKNWQK
-898 EQMIAFAVVMMCRK
+898 EPMIAFAAVMICRK
-912 TGDRLFDVSD
+912 TGDRLFDISD
-922 DYREQVRSKL
+922 EFRVQVLEKL

-937 PESWISLVEEVKELS
+937 SPSWITLVKEVSELS

-967 LTLISS
+967 LTLVNH

>member
-1 MTSPRF
+1 MASPRF

-16 NTVVAFCEITDN
+16 NTVVAYCEITDN
-28 LEQSNVTLFDIDQ
+28 LEQSEVSLFDIDQ

-62 DGQISPSDLILPWES
+62 VGQISPSDLTLPWDNEP
-77 VRTEG
+77 VAG
-82 DIDNVI
+82 DINNVI

-117 DRRSEILPWAGAADV
+117 DRNSDILPWAGAQDV
-132 EKVSPVTAS
+132 DKVSPVIAS

-149 QSWNY
+149 QAWNY

-185 AEQAGLGKIV
+185 AELAGLKKIV

-210 HQHTASE
+210 HQQTAAD
-217 ELKTLPL
+217 ELKDLPL

-240 EAKFDSDELALDRI
+240 EAKFTNSDLALDRI

-276 QRFSQSK
+276 SRFSQNK
-283 KLNAANL
+283 KLTAASL

-298 KAKENLLSANAPDE
+298 KAKENLLSTSAPDE

-330 VQLSKQEVHQIALDG
+330 IALSKQEVHQIALDG

-350 GFEEVPDKR
+350 DFSEVPDKR

-372 DPAVSKHIAE
+372 DPAVSKHVAE
-382 FLTQHQQVSYAALN
+382 FLTQHQQVSRAALGIEDD
-396 RANKLNLESNQDL
+396 K
-409 ESNQN
+409 QN
-414 LESNQYLE
+414 
-422 NGEGTEKPA
+422 A

-439 GGVFNSELVTER
+439 GGVFNSDLVTER
-451 ITQLLENWKGTPITV
+451 VTTLLSDWRGAPVTV

-498 ARSYFLHLPE
+498 ARSYFLHLQE

-539 LGEPVKFNLLTS
+539 LGEPVRFNLLTS
-551 THDSFGNTNSGSNA
+551 THDTLTNNTA
-565 SIQNGM
+565 IQNGV
-571 MVDVDPDIFAPL
+571 MVDVDPDLFAPL
-583 PPYISTLESEG
+583 PPYITTLEGEG
-594 ATLQANQKERVEV
+594 AELQANQKERVEV

-619 KMECVSTEDDST
+619 KMECVSAED
-631 ENDSKRWKLEFEVR
+631 DSKRWELEFEVR
-645 NQQAD
+645 NKQTD
-650 DQENS
+650 DSEQVKL
-655 SFHPNLEECKTLI
+655 HPKLNECKELI
-668 SRIYSGN
+668 ARLYSGN
-675 KKSAEGKEIK
+675 KKSAEGNEIK
-685 TLPKDL
+685 TLAKDL
-691 ERKLGKREEWDFAT
+691 EKKLGKRDDWDFTT
-705 LRQLFDAFSQGRKR
+705 LRQLFDTFAQGRKR

-734 GFSMRPGFGDPTDS
+734 GFALRPGFGDPTDS
-748 WRIEQIWS
+748 WRIEQVWG
-756 LYQQSIQFKN
+756 LYQQNIQFKN

-772 WWVFWRRVAGGLSQE
+772 WWVFWRRIAGGLSQE

-804 MKNPQSAKAAQDMG
+804 MKNPQSAKAAQEMG
-818 YESMVRLSASLENL
+818 YESIVRLSASLEHL
-832 DVEDKVLLA
+832 EVEDKVLLA
-841 TWYLSKAMNHNQF
+841 TWFLSKAINQNQF
-854 EQAHWWALG
+854 EQAHWWAMG

-877 AIPREQIE
+877 VIPREQAE
-885 QWLPKLLELNWQK
+885 QWLPKLLEQNWLK
-898 EQMIAFAVVMMCRK
+898 EPMIAFAAVMICRK
-912 TGDRLFDVSD
+912 TGDRLFDISD
-922 DYREQVRSKL
+922 DYREQVLTKL

-937 PESWISLVEEVKELS
+937 PESWVSLVEEVKELS

-967 LTLISS
+967 LTLVHH

>member
-1 MTSPRF
+1 MASPRF

-16 NTVVAFCEITDN
+16 NTVVAYCEITDN
-28 LEQSNVTLFDIDQ
+28 LEQSEVSLFDIDQ

-62 DGQISPSDLILPWES
+62 VGQISPSDLTLPWDNEP
-77 VRTEG
+77 VAG
-82 DIDNVI
+82 DIHNVI

-117 DRRSEILPWAGAADV
+117 DRNSDILPWAGAQDV
-132 EKVSPVTAS
+132 DKVSPVIAS

-149 QSWNY
+149 QAWNY

-185 AEQAGLGKIV
+185 AELAGLKKIV

-210 HQHTASE
+210 HQQTAAN
-217 ELKTLPL
+217 ELKDLPL

-240 EAKFDSDELALDRI
+240 EAKFTHDDLALDRI

-276 QRFSQSK
+276 SRFSQNK
-283 KLNAANL
+283 KLTAASL

-298 KAKENLLSANAPDE
+298 KAKENLLSTSAPDE

-330 VQLSKQEVHQIALDG
+330 IALSKQEVHQITLDG

-350 GFEEVPDKR
+350 DFSEVPDKR

-372 DPAVSKHIAE
+372 DPAVSKHVAE
-382 FLTQHQQVSYAALN
+382 FLTQHQQVSRAALGIEDD
-396 RANKLNLESNQDL
+396 K
-409 ESNQN
+409 QN
-414 LESNQYLE
+414 
-422 NGEGTEKPA
+422 A

-439 GGVFNSELVTER
+439 GGVFNSDLVTER
-451 ITQLLENWKGTPITV
+451 VTTLLSDWRGAPVTV

-498 ARSYFLHLPE
+498 ARSYFLHLQE

-539 LGEPVKFNLLTS
+539 LGEPVRFNLLTS
-551 THDSFGNTNSGSNA
+551 THDTLTNNTA
-565 SIQNGM
+565 IQNGV
-571 MVDVDPDIFAPL
+571 MVDVDPDLFAPL
-583 PPYISTLESEG
+583 PPYITTLEGEG
-594 ATLQANQKERVEV
+594 AELQANQKERVEV

-619 KMECVSTEDDST
+619 KMECVSAED
-631 ENDSKRWKLEFEVR
+631 DSKRWELEFEVR
-645 NQQAD
+645 NKQTD
-650 DQENS
+650 DSEQVKL
-655 SFHPNLEECKTLI
+655 HPKLNECKELI
-668 SRIYSGN
+668 ARLYSGN
-675 KKSAEGKEIK
+675 KKSAEGNEIK
-685 TLPKDL
+685 TLAKDL
-691 ERKLGKREEWDFAT
+691 EKKLGKRDEWDFTT
-705 LRQLFDAFSQGRKR
+705 LRQLFDTFAQGRKR

-734 GFSMRPGFGDPTDS
+734 GFALRPGFGDPTDS
-748 WRIEQIWS
+748 WRIEQVWG
-756 LYQQSIQFKN
+756 LYQQNIQFKN

-772 WWVFWRRVAGGLSQE
+772 WWVFWRRIAGGLSQE

-804 MKNPQSAKAAQDMG
+804 MKNPQSAKAAQEMG
-818 YESMVRLSASLENL
+818 YESMVRLSASLEHL
-832 DVEDKVLLA
+832 EVEDKVLLA
-841 TWYLSKAMNHNQF
+841 TWFLSKAINQNQF
-854 EQAHWWALG
+854 EQAHWWAMG

-877 AIPREQIE
+877 VIPREQAE
-885 QWLPKLLELNWQK
+885 QWLPKLLEQNWLK
-898 EQMIAFAVVMMCRK
+898 EPMIAFAAVMICRK
-912 TGDRLFDVSD
+912 TGDRLFDISD
-922 DYREQVRSKL
+922 DYREQVLTKL

-937 PESWISLVEEVKELS
+937 PESWVSLVEEVKELS

-967 LTLISS
+967 LTLVHH

>member
-1 MTSPRF
+1 MASPRF

-16 NTVVAFCEITDN
+16 NTVVAYCEITDN
-28 LEQSNVTLFDIDQ
+28 LEQSEVSLFDIDQ

-62 DGQISPSDLILPWES
+62 VGQISPSDLTLPWDNEP
-77 VRTEG
+77 VAG
-82 DIDNVI
+82 DINNVI

-117 DRRSEILPWAGAADV
+117 DRNSDILPWAGAQDV
-132 EKVSPVTAS
+132 DKVSPVIAS

-149 QSWNY
+149 QAWNY

-185 AEQAGLGKIV
+185 AELAGLKKIV

-210 HQHTASE
+210 HQQTAAD
-217 ELKTLPL
+217 ELKGLPL

-240 EAKFDSDELALDRI
+240 EAKFTHDDLALDRI

-276 QRFSQSK
+276 SRFNQNK
-283 KLNAANL
+283 KLTAASL

-298 KAKENLLSANAPDE
+298 KAKENLLSTSAPEE

-330 VQLSKQEVHQIALDG
+330 IALSKQEVHQIALDG

-350 GFEEVPDKR
+350 DFSEVPDKR

-372 DPAVSKHIAE
+372 DPAVSKHVAE
-382 FLTQHQQVSYAALN
+382 FLTQHQQVSRAALGIEDD
-396 RANKLNLESNQDL
+396 K
-409 ESNQN
+409 QN
-414 LESNQYLE
+414 
-422 NGEGTEKPA
+422 A

-439 GGVFNSELVTER
+439 GGVFNSDLVTER
-451 ITQLLENWKGTPITV
+451 VTTLLSDWRGAPVTG

-498 ARSYFLHLPE
+498 ARSYFLHLQE

-539 LGEPVKFNLLTS
+539 LGEPVRFNLLTS
-551 THDSFGNTNSGSNA
+551 THDTLTNNTA
-565 SIQNGM
+565 IQNGV
-571 MVDVDPDIFAPL
+571 MVDVDPDLFAPL
-583 PPYISTLESEG
+583 PPYITTLEGEG
-594 ATLQANQKERVEV
+594 AELQANQKERVEV

-619 KMECVSTEDDST
+619 KMECVSAED
-631 ENDSKRWKLEFEVR
+631 DSKRWELEFEVR
-645 NQQAD
+645 NKQTD
-650 DQENS
+650 DSEQVKL
-655 SFHPNLEECKTLI
+655 HPKLNECKELI
-668 SRIYSGN
+668 ARLYSGN

-685 TLPKDL
+685 TLAKDL
-691 ERKLGKREEWDFAT
+691 EKKLGKRDEWDFTT
-705 LRQLFDAFSQGRKR
+705 LRQLFDTFAQGRKR

-734 GFSMRPGFGDPTDS
+734 GFALRPGFGDPTDS
-748 WRIEQIWS
+748 WRIEQVWG
-756 LYQQSIQFKN
+756 LYQQNIQFKN

-772 WWVFWRRVAGGLSQE
+772 WWVFWRRIAGGLSQE

-804 MKNPQSAKAAQDMG
+804 MKNPQSAKAAQEMG
-818 YESMVRLSASLENL
+818 YESMVRLSASLEHL
-832 DVEDKVLLA
+832 EVEDKVLLA
-841 TWYLSKAMNHNQF
+841 TWFLSKAINQNQF
-854 EQAHWWALG
+854 EQAHWWAMG

-877 AIPREQIE
+877 VIPREQAE
-885 QWLPKLLELNWQK
+885 QWLPKLLEQNWLK
-898 EQMIAFAVVMMCRK
+898 EPMIAFAAVMICRK
-912 TGDRLFDVSD
+912 TGDRLFDISD
-922 DYREQVRSKL
+922 DYREQVLTKL

-937 PESWISLVEEVKELS
+937 PESWVSLVEEVKELS

-967 LTLISS
+967 LTLVHH

>member
-1 MTSPRF
+1 MASPRF

-16 NTVVAFCEITDN
+16 NTVVAYCEITDD
-28 LEQSNVTLFDIDQ
+28 LQQSNVSLFEIDQ

-62 DGQISPSDLILPWES
+62 AGQISPSDLTLPWEHQPVS
-77 VRTEG
+77 G
-82 DIDNVI
+82 DIHHVI

-117 DRRSEILPWAGAADV
+117 DRSSDILPWAGAADV
-132 EKVSPVTAS
+132 DKVSPVVAS

-149 QSWNY
+149 QAWNY
-154 RHPSNKLED
+154 RNPSNKLED

-185 AEQAGLGKIV
+185 AELAGVKKIV

-210 HQHTASE
+210 HQQTATE
-217 ELKTLPL
+217 ELQQLPL

-240 EAKFDSDELALDRI
+240 EAKFNDDDLALDRI

-276 QRFSQSK
+276 SRFNQSK
-283 KLNAANL
+283 KLNAASL

-298 KAKENLLSANAPDE
+298 KAKESLLSSDAPEE

-330 VQLSKQEVHQIALDG
+330 IGLSKEEVHQIALDG

-350 GFEEVPDKR
+350 DFSDTPDKR

-372 DPAVSKHIAE
+372 DPAVSKHVAE
-382 FLTQHQQVSYAALN
+382 FLNLHQQVSYSALN
-396 RANKLNLESNQDL
+396 QED
-409 ESNQN
+409 
-414 LESNQYLE
+414 
-422 NGEGTEKPA
+422 TTKPA

-439 GGVFNSELVTER
+439 GGVFNSDLVTSR
-451 ITQLLENWKGTPITV
+451 ITRLLGNWRGAPVTV

-498 ARSYFLHLPE
+498 ARSYFLHLQE
-508 KNKMGKALCL
+508 KHKMGKALCL

-539 LGEPVKFNLLTS
+539 LGEPVRFNLLTS
-551 THDSFGNTNSGSNA
+551 THDTLTQNTA
-565 SIQNGM
+565 IQNGV

-583 PPYISTLESEG
+583 PPYISTLEGEG
-594 ATLQANQKERVEV
+594 IELQANQKERVEV

-619 KMECVSTEDDST
+619 KMECVSVED
-631 ENDSKRWKLEFEVR
+631 ENKRWALEFEVR
-645 NQQAD
+645 NQKAD
-650 DQENS
+650 DAEQEQL
-655 SFHPNLEECKTLI
+655 HPRLVECKELI
-668 SRIYSGN
+668 TRIYSGN
-675 KKSAEGKEIK
+675 KKSADSKEIK
-685 TLPKDL
+685 TLAKDL
-691 ERKLGKREEWDFAT
+691 EKKLGKRDEWDFTT
-705 LRQLFDAFSQGRKR
+705 LRHLFDSFAQGRKR
-719 RRRSEQHEKNWLRLA
+719 RRRSEPHEKNWLRLA
-734 GFSMRPGFGDPTDS
+734 GFSLRPGFGDPTDS
-748 WRIEQIWS
+748 WRVEQVWG
-756 LYQQSIQFKN
+756 LYQQGIQFKN

-772 WWVFWRRVAGGLSQE
+772 WWVFWRRIAGGLNQE

-804 MKNPQSAKAAQDMG
+804 MKNPQSAKAAQEMG
-818 YESMVRLSASLENL
+818 YESMVRLAASLEHL
-832 DVEDKVLLA
+832 EVEDKVLLA
-841 TWYLSKAMNHNQF
+841 NWFLNKALNHNQF
-854 EQAHWWALG
+854 EQAHWWAMG
-863 RLASRTPLYGSQHN
+863 RLAARTPLYGSQHN
-877 AIPREQIE
+877 VIPREQAE
-885 QWLPKLLELNWQK
+885 QWLPKLLDRNWQK
-898 EQMIAFAVVMMCRK
+898 EPMIAFAAVMICRK
-912 TGDRLFDVSD
+912 TGDRLFDISD
-922 DYREQVRSKL
+922 DFRAQVLAKL

-937 PESWISLVEEVKELS
+937 PESWVSLVEEIKELS

-967 LTLISS
+967 LSLVSH

>member
-1 MTSPRF
+1 MASPRF

-16 NTVVAFCEITDN
+16 NTVVAYCEITDN
-28 LEQSNVTLFDIDQ
+28 LEQSEVSLLDIDQ

-62 DGQISPSDLILPWES
+62 TGQISPSDLTLPWENEPVS
-77 VRTEG
+77 G
-82 DIDNVI
+82 DISNVI

-117 DRRSEILPWAGAADV
+117 DRSSDILPWAGAQDV
-132 EKVSPVTAS
+132 DKVSPVIAS

-149 QSWNY
+149 QAWNY

-185 AEQAGLGKIV
+185 AALAGLKKIV

-210 HQHTASE
+210 HQQTAAD
-217 ELKTLPL
+217 ELKELPL

-240 EAKFDSDELALDRI
+240 EAKYHNDELALDRI

-276 QRFSQSK
+276 SRFNQSK
-283 KLNAANL
+283 NLTAASL

-298 KAKENLLSANAPDE
+298 KAKEDLLSVSAPDE

-330 VQLSKQEVHQIALDG
+330 IGLSKQEVHQIALNG

-350 GFEEVPDKR
+350 DFSEVPDKR
-359 RSAVVEFGLPYVA
+359 RSAMVEFGLPYVA
-372 DPAVSKHIAE
+372 DPAVSKHVAE
-382 FLTQHQQVSYAALN
+382 FLNQHQQVSYSALGQ
-396 RANKLNLESNQDL
+396 EDTS
-409 ESNQN
+409 
-414 LESNQYLE
+414 
-422 NGEGTEKPA
+422 TPA
-431 IPVGLLLN
+431 VPVGLLLN

-451 ITQLLENWKGTPITV
+451 VTTLLGNWRGAPVTV

-498 ARSYFLHLPE
+498 ARSYFLHLQE

-518 LAKGTE
+518 LAKRTD

-539 LGEPVKFNLLTS
+539 LGEPVRFNLLTS
-551 THDSFGNTNSGSNA
+551 THDTLTHNTE
-565 SIQNGM
+565 IQNGV
-571 MVDVDPDIFAPL
+571 MVEVDPDIFSPL

-594 ATLQANQKERVEV
+594 TDLQANQKERVEV

-619 KMECVSTEDDST
+619 KMECVSVEDD
-631 ENDSKRWKLEFEVR
+631 NKRWELEFEVR

-650 DQENS
+650 ETEQEQL
-655 SFHPNLEECKTLI
+655 HPRLTESKELI
-668 SRIYSGN
+668 SRLYSGN
-675 KKSAEGKEIK
+675 KKSADAKEIK
-685 TLPKDL
+685 TLAKDL
-691 ERKLGKREEWDFAT
+691 ERKLGKRDDWDFTT
-705 LRQLFDAFSQGRKR
+705 LRHLFDAFAQGRKR
-719 RRRSEQHEKNWLRLA
+719 RRRSEAHEKNWLRLA
-734 GFSMRPGFGDPTDS
+734 GFSLRPGFGDATDS
-748 WRIEQIWS
+748 WRIEQVWG
-756 LYQQSIQFKN
+756 LYQQGIQFKN

-772 WWVFWRRVAGGLSQE
+772 WWVFWRRIAGGLSQE
-787 QQETILADIAK
+787 QQETLLADIAK

-818 YESMVRLSASLENL
+818 YESMVRLSASLEHL
-832 DVEDKVLLA
+832 EVEDKVLLA
-841 TWYLSKAMNHNQF
+841 SWFLSKAINHNQF

-863 RLASRTPLYGSQHN
+863 RLASRTPLYGSQHSV
-877 AIPREQIE
+877 IPREQAE
-885 QWLPKLLELNWQK
+885 QWLPKLLEQNWLK
-898 EQMIAFAVVMMCRK
+898 EPMIAFAAVMICRK
-912 TGDRLFDVSD
+912 TGDRLFDISD
-922 DYREQVRSKL
+922 DYREQVLTKL

-937 PESWISLVEEVKELS
+937 PESWVSLVEEVKELS

-967 LTLISS
+967 LTLVHN

>member
-1 MTSPRF
+1 MASPRF

-16 NTVVAFCEITDN
+16 NTVVAFCEITDD
-28 LEQSNVTLFDIDQ
+28 LQQSEVSLFDIDQ

-62 DGQISPSDLILPWES
+62 QGQISPLDLTLPWEDQP
-77 VRTEG
+77 VEG
-82 DIDNVI
+82 DIPHVI

-117 DRRSEILPWAGAADV
+117 DRRSEILPWAGATDV
-132 EKVSPVTAS
+132 DKVSPVIAS

-149 QSWNY
+149 QAWNY
-154 RHPSNKLED
+154 RNPGNKLED

-185 AEQAGLGKIV
+185 AQLAGLNKIV

-210 HQHTASE
+210 HQQSAAE
-217 ELKTLPL
+217 ELKQLPL

-240 EAKFDSDELALDRI
+240 EARFNPDAGGEDELALDRI

-276 QRFSQSK
+276 QRFNQNK
-283 KLNAANL
+283 KLNAASL

-298 KAKENLLSANAPDE
+298 KAKENLLSADAPQE

-330 VQLSKQEVHQIALDG
+330 IALNKDEVHQIALDG

-350 GFEEVPDKR
+350 DFNQTPDKR

-372 DPAVSKHIAE
+372 DPAVSKHVAE
-382 FLTQHQQVSYAALN
+382 FLNQHQQVSYAALDQ
-396 RANKLNLESNQDL
+396 QDTT
-409 ESNQN
+409 Q
-414 LESNQYLE
+414 
-422 NGEGTEKPA
+422 PA

-439 GGVFNSELVTER
+439 GGVFNSDLVTER
-451 ITQLLENWKGTPITV
+451 VTTLLSNWRGAPVTV

-498 ARSYFLHLPE
+498 ARSYFLHLQE

-524 EGHEIRLSGRRFSLT
+524 EGQEIRLSGRRFSLT
-539 LGEPVKFNLLTS
+539 LGEPVRFNLLTT
-551 THDSFGNTNSGSNA
+551 THDTLSNNTA
-565 SIQNGM
+565 IQNGV
-571 MVDVDPDIFAPL
+571 MVDVDPDLFAPL
-583 PPYISTLESEG
+583 PPYISTLQGEG
-594 ATLQANQKERVEV
+594 VELQANQKERVEV
-607 QLACQLTEVGTL
+607 LLACQLTEVGTL
-619 KMECVSTEDDST
+619 KMECVHAED
-631 ENDSKRWKLEFEVR
+631 DSKRWALEFEVR
-645 NQQAD
+645 NQKAE
-650 DQENS
+650 QEQQQEL
-655 SFHPNLEECKTLI
+655 HPRLAECKELI
-668 SRIYSGN
+668 ARIYSGN
-675 KKSAEGKEIK
+675 KKSADSKEIK
-685 TLPKDL
+685 TLAKDL
-691 ERKLGKREEWDFAT
+691 EKKLGKRDEWDFIT
-705 LRQLFDAFSQGRKR
+705 LRQLFDAFALGRKR

-734 GFSMRPGFGDPTDS
+734 GFSMRPGFGDATDS
-748 WRIEQIWS
+748 WRIEQVWG
-756 LYQQSIQFKN
+756 LYQQAIQFKN

-772 WWVFWRRVAGGLSQE
+772 WWVFWRRIAGGLNQE

-818 YESMVRLSASLENL
+818 YESMVRLAASLEHL
-832 DVEDKVLLA
+832 EVEDKVLLA
-841 TWYLSKAMNHNQF
+841 SWCLTKAINHNQY

-863 RLASRTPLYGSQHN
+863 RLASRTPLYGSQH
-877 AIPREQIE
+877 AVIPREQVE
-885 QWLPKLLELNWQK
+885 QWLPKLLEQNWQK
-898 EQMIAFAVVMMCRK
+898 EPMIAFAAVMICRK
-912 TGDRLFDVSD
+912 TGDRLFDISD
-922 DYREQVRSKL
+922 DFRAQVITKL
-932 KQSKV
+932 KQNKV
-937 PESWISLVEEVKELS
+937 PDSWLSLVEEVKELS

-967 LTLISS
+967 LTLVQH

>member
-1 MTSPRF
+1 MASPRF

-16 NTVVAFCEITDN
+16 NTVVAYCEITDN
-28 LEQSNVTLFDIDQ
+28 LEQSEVSLFDIDQ

-62 DGQISPSDLILPWES
+62 VGQISPSDLTLPWDNEP
-77 VRTEG
+77 VAG
-82 DIDNVI
+82 DINNVI

-117 DRRSEILPWAGAADV
+117 NRNSDILPWAGAQDV
-132 EKVSPVTAS
+132 DKVSPVIAS

-149 QSWNY
+149 QAWNY

-185 AEQAGLGKIV
+185 AELAGLKKIV

-210 HQHTASE
+210 HQQTAAD
-217 ELKTLPL
+217 ELKDLPL

-240 EAKFDSDELALDRI
+240 EAKFTNSDLALDRI

-276 QRFSQSK
+276 SRFSQTK
-283 KLNAANL
+283 KLTAASL

-298 KAKENLLSANAPDE
+298 KAKENLLSTSAPEE

-330 VQLSKQEVHQIALDG
+330 IALSKQEVHQIALDG

-350 GFEEVPDKR
+350 DFSEVPDKR

-372 DPAVSKHIAE
+372 DPAVSKHVAE
-382 FLTQHQQVSYAALN
+382 FLTQHQQVSRAALGIEDD
-396 RANKLNLESNQDL
+396 K
-409 ESNQN
+409 QN
-414 LESNQYLE
+414 
-422 NGEGTEKPA
+422 A

-439 GGVFNSELVTER
+439 GGVFNSDLVTER
-451 ITQLLENWKGTPITV
+451 VTTLLSDWRGAPVTV

-498 ARSYFLHLPE
+498 ARSYFLHLQE

-539 LGEPVKFNLLTS
+539 LGEPVRFNLLTS
-551 THDSFGNTNSGSNA
+551 THDTLTNNTA
-565 SIQNGM
+565 IQNGV
-571 MVDVDPDIFAPL
+571 MVDVDPDLFAPL
-583 PPYISTLESEG
+583 PPYITTLEGEG
-594 ATLQANQKERVEV
+594 AELQANQKERVEV

-619 KMECVSTEDDST
+619 KMECVSAED
-631 ENDSKRWKLEFEVR
+631 DSKRWELEFEVR
-645 NQQAD
+645 NKQTD
-650 DQENS
+650 DSEQVKLPPKLN
-655 SFHPNLEECKTLI
+655 ECKELI
-668 SRIYSGN
+668 ARLYSGN
-675 KKSAEGKEIK
+675 KKSAEGNEIK
-685 TLPKDL
+685 TLAKDL
-691 ERKLGKREEWDFAT
+691 EKKLGKRDEWDFTT
-705 LRQLFDAFSQGRKR
+705 LRQLFDTFAQGRKR

-734 GFSMRPGFGDPTDS
+734 GFALRPGFGDPTDS
-748 WRIEQIWS
+748 WRIEQVWG
-756 LYQQSIQFKN
+756 LYQQNIQFKN

-772 WWVFWRRVAGGLSQE
+772 WWVFWRRIAGGLSQE

-804 MKNPQSAKAAQDMG
+804 MKNPQSAKAAQEMG
-818 YESMVRLSASLENL
+818 YESMVRLSASLEHL
-832 DVEDKVLLA
+832 EVEDKVLLA
-841 TWYLSKAMNHNQF
+841 TWFLSKAINQNQF
-854 EQAHWWALG
+854 EQAHWWAMG

-877 AIPREQIE
+877 VIPREQAE
-885 QWLPKLLELNWQK
+885 QWLPKLLEQNWLK
-898 EQMIAFAVVMMCRK
+898 EPMIAFAAVMICRK
-912 TGDRLFDVSD
+912 TGDRLFDISD
-922 DYREQVRSKL
+922 DYREQVLTKL

-937 PESWISLVEEVKELS
+937 PESWVSLVEEVKELS

-967 LTLISS
+967 LTLVHH

>member
-1 MTSPRF
+1 MASPRF

-16 NTVVAFCEITDN
+16 NTVVAYCEITDN
-28 LEQSNVTLFDIDQ
+28 LEQSEVSLFDIDQ

-62 DGQISPSDLILPWES
+62 VGQISPSDLTLPWDNEP
-77 VRTEG
+77 VAG
-82 DIDNVI
+82 DINNVI

-117 DRRSEILPWAGAADV
+117 NRNSDILPWAGAQDV
-132 EKVSPVTAS
+132 DKVSPVIAS

-149 QSWNY
+149 QAWNY

-185 AEQAGLGKIV
+185 AELAGLKKIV

-210 HQHTASE
+210 HQQTAAD
-217 ELKTLPL
+217 ELKDLPL

-240 EAKFDSDELALDRI
+240 EAKFTHDDLALDRI

-276 QRFSQSK
+276 SRFSQTK
-283 KLNAANL
+283 KLTAASL

-298 KAKENLLSANAPDE
+298 KAKENLLSTSAPEE

-330 VQLSKQEVHQIALDG
+330 IALRKQEVHQIALDG

-350 GFEEVPDKR
+350 DFSEVPDKR

-372 DPAVSKHIAE
+372 DPAVSKHVAE
-382 FLTQHQQVSYAALN
+382 FLTQHQQVSRAALGIEDDKHN
-396 RANKLNLESNQDL
+396 
-409 ESNQN
+409 
-414 LESNQYLE
+414 
-422 NGEGTEKPA
+422 A

-439 GGVFNSELVTER
+439 GGVFNSALVTER
-451 ITQLLENWKGTPITV
+451 VTTLLSDWRGAPVTV

-498 ARSYFLHLPE
+498 ARSYFLHLQE

-539 LGEPVKFNLLTS
+539 LGEPVRFNLLTS
-551 THDSFGNTNSGSNA
+551 THDTLTNNTA
-565 SIQNGM
+565 IQNGV
-571 MVDVDPDIFAPL
+571 MVDVDPDLFAPL
-583 PPYISTLESEG
+583 PPYITTLEGEG
-594 ATLQANQKERVEV
+594 AELQANQKERVEV

-619 KMECVSTEDDST
+619 KMECVSAED
-631 ENDSKRWKLEFEVR
+631 DSKRWELEFEVR
-645 NQQAD
+645 NKQTD
-650 DQENS
+650 DSEQVQL
-655 SFHPNLEECKTLI
+655 HPKLNECKELI
-668 SRIYSGN
+668 ARLYSGN
-675 KKSAEGKEIK
+675 KKSAEGNEIK
-685 TLPKDL
+685 TLAKDL
-691 ERKLGKREEWDFAT
+691 EKKLGKRDEWDFTT
-705 LRQLFDAFSQGRKR
+705 LRQLFDTFAQGRKR

-734 GFSMRPGFGDPTDS
+734 GFALRPGFGDPTDS
-748 WRIEQIWS
+748 WRIEQVWG
-756 LYQQSIQFKN
+756 LYQQNIQFKN

-772 WWVFWRRVAGGLSQE
+772 WWVFWRRIAGGLSQE

-804 MKNPQSAKAAQDMG
+804 MKNPQSAKAAQEKG
-818 YESMVRLSASLENL
+818 YESMVRLSASLEHL
-832 DVEDKVLLA
+832 EVEDKVLLA
-841 TWYLSKAMNHNQF
+841 TWFLSKAINQNQF
-854 EQAHWWALG
+854 EQAHWWAMG

-877 AIPREQIE
+877 VIPREQAE
-885 QWLPKLLELNWQK
+885 QWLPKLLEQNWLK
-898 EQMIAFAVVMMCRK
+898 EPMIAFAAVMICRK
-912 TGDRLFDVSD
+912 TGDRLFDISD
-922 DYREQVRSKL
+922 DYREQVLTKL

-937 PESWISLVEEVKELS
+937 PESWVSLVEEVKELS

-967 LTLISS
+967 LTLVHH

>member
-1 MTSPRF
+1 MASPRF

-16 NTVVAFCEITDN
+16 NTVVAYCEITDN
-28 LEQSNVTLFDIDQ
+28 LEQSEVSLFDIDQ

-62 DGQISPSDLILPWES
+62 VGQISPSDLTLPWENEPVS
-77 VRTEG
+77 G
-82 DIDNVI
+82 DISNVI

-117 DRRSEILPWAGAADV
+117 DRSSDILPWAGAQDV
-132 EKVSPVTAS
+132 DKVSPVIAS

-149 QSWNY
+149 QAWNY

-185 AEQAGLGKIV
+185 AQLAGLKKIV

-210 HQHTASE
+210 HQQTAAD
-217 ELKTLPL
+217 ELKELPL

-240 EAKFDSDELALDRI
+240 EASFSSQDELALDRI

-276 QRFSQSK
+276 SRLSQNKGEQSK
-283 KLNAANL
+283 KLTAASL

-298 KAKENLLSANAPDE
+298 KAKENLLSASAPEE

-330 VQLSKQEVHQIALDG
+330 IGLSKQEVHQIALDG

-350 GFEEVPDKR
+350 DFSEVPDKR

-372 DPAVSKHIAE
+372 DPAVSKHVAE
-382 FLTQHQQVSYAALN
+382 FLTQHQQVS
-396 RANKLNLESNQDL
+396 RATLGIEDDK
-409 ESNQN
+409 QN
-414 LESNQYLE
+414 
-422 NGEGTEKPA
+422 A

-451 ITQLLENWKGTPITV
+451 VTTLLSDWRGAPVTV

-483 GKARRGAQLKIGGGA
+483 GKARRGAQLRIGGGA
-498 ARSYFLHLPE
+498 ARSYFLHLQE

-539 LGEPVKFNLLTS
+539 LGEPVRFNLLTS
-551 THDSFGNTNSGSNA
+551 THDTLTNNTA
-565 SIQNGM
+565 IQNGV
-571 MVDVDPDIFAPL
+571 MVDVDPDLFAPL
-583 PPYISTLESEG
+583 PPYITTLEGEG
-594 ATLQANQKERVEV
+594 AELQANQKERVEV

-619 KMECVSTEDDST
+619 KMECVSAED
-631 ENDSKRWKLEFEVR
+631 DSKRWELEFEVR
-645 NQQAD
+645 NKQTD
-650 DQENS
+650 DSEQVKL
-655 SFHPNLEECKTLI
+655 HPKLNECKELI
-668 SRIYSGN
+668 ARLYSGN
-675 KKSAEGKEIK
+675 KKSAESKEIK
-685 TLPKDL
+685 TLAKDL
-691 ERKLGKREEWDFAT
+691 EKKLGKRDEWDFTT
-705 LRQLFDAFSQGRKR
+705 LRQLFDTFAQGRKR

-734 GFSMRPGFGDPTDS
+734 GFALRPGFGDPTDS
-748 WRIEQIWS
+748 WRIEQVWG
-756 LYQQSIQFKN
+756 LYQQNIQFKN

-772 WWVFWRRVAGGLSQE
+772 WWVFWRRIAGGLSQE

-818 YESMVRLSASLENL
+818 YESMVRLAASLEHL
-832 DVEDKVLLA
+832 EVEDKVLLA
-841 TWYLSKAMNHNQF
+841 TWFLSKAINHNQF
-854 EQAHWWALG
+854 EQAHWWAMG

-877 AIPREQIE
+877 VIPREQAE
-885 QWLPKLLELNWQK
+885 QWLPKLLEQNWQK
-898 EQMIAFAVVMMCRK
+898 EPMIAFAAVMICRK
-912 TGDRLFDVSD
+912 TGDRLFDISD
-922 DYREQVRSKL
+922 DYREQVLTKL

-937 PESWISLVEEVKELS
+937 PESWVSLVEEVKELS
-952 ESESKRVF
+952 ESESKRIF

-967 LTLISS
+967 LTLVNN

>member
-1 MTSPRF
+1 MASPRF

-16 NTVVAFCEITDN
+16 NTVVAYCEITDN
-28 LEQSNVTLFDIDQ
+28 LEQSEVSLFDIDQ

-62 DGQISPSDLILPWES
+62 VGQISPSDLTLPWENEPVS
-77 VRTEG
+77 G
-82 DIDNVI
+82 DISNVI

-117 DRRSEILPWAGAADV
+117 DRSSDILPWAGAQDV
-132 EKVSPVTAS
+132 DKVSPVIAS

-149 QSWNY
+149 QAWNY

-185 AEQAGLGKIV
+185 AQLAGLKKIV

-210 HQHTASE
+210 HQQTAAD
-217 ELKTLPL
+217 ELKELPL

-240 EAKFDSDELALDRI
+240 EASFSSQGELALDRI

-276 QRFSQSK
+276 SRFNQSK
-283 KLNAANL
+283 KLTAASL

-298 KAKENLLSANAPDE
+298 KAKENLLSANAPEE

-330 VQLSKQEVHQIALDG
+330 IGLSKQEVHQIALDG

-350 GFEEVPDKR
+350 DFSEVPDKR

-372 DPAVSKHIAE
+372 DPAVSKHVAE
-382 FLTQHQQVSYAALN
+382 FLTQHQQVARAALGIEDD
-396 RANKLNLESNQDL
+396 K
-409 ESNQN
+409 QN
-414 LESNQYLE
+414 
-422 NGEGTEKPA
+422 A

-451 ITQLLENWKGTPITV
+451 VTTLLSDWRGAPVTV

-498 ARSYFLHLPE
+498 ARSYFLHLQE

-539 LGEPVKFNLLTS
+539 LGEPVRFNLLTS
-551 THDSFGNTNSGSNA
+551 THDTLTNNTA
-565 SIQNGM
+565 IQNGV
-571 MVDVDPDIFAPL
+571 MVDVDPDLFAPL
-583 PPYISTLESEG
+583 PPYITTLEGEG
-594 ATLQANQKERVEV
+594 AELQANQKERVEV

-619 KMECVSTEDDST
+619 KMECVSAED
-631 ENDSKRWKLEFEVR
+631 DSKRWKLEFEVR
-645 NQQAD
+645 NKQTD
-650 DQENS
+650 DSEQVKL
-655 SFHPNLEECKTLI
+655 HPKLNECKELI
-668 SRIYSGN
+668 ARLYSGN
-675 KKSAEGKEIK
+675 KKSAESKEIK
-685 TLPKDL
+685 TLAKDL
-691 ERKLGKREEWDFAT
+691 EKKLGKRDEWDFTT
-705 LRQLFDAFSQGRKR
+705 LRQLFDTFAQGRKR

-734 GFSMRPGFGDPTDS
+734 GFALRPGFGDPTDS
-748 WRIEQIWS
+748 WRIEQVWG
-756 LYQQSIQFKN
+756 LYQQNIQFKN

-772 WWVFWRRVAGGLSQE
+772 WWVFWRRIAGGLSQE

-818 YESMVRLSASLENL
+818 YESMVRLSASLEHL
-832 DVEDKVLLA
+832 EVEDKVLLA
-841 TWYLSKAMNHNQF
+841 TWFLSKAINHNQF
-854 EQAHWWALG
+854 EQAHWWAMG

-877 AIPREQIE
+877 VVPREQAE
-885 QWLPKLLELNWQK
+885 QWLPKLLEQNWQK
-898 EQMIAFAVVMMCRK
+898 EPMIAFAAVMICRK
-912 TGDRLFDVSD
+912 TGDRLFDISD
-922 DYREQVRSKL
+922 DYREQVLAKL

-937 PESWISLVEEVKELS
+937 PESWVSLVEEVKELS
-952 ESESKRVF
+952 ESESKRIF

-967 LTLISS
+967 LTLVNN

>member
-1 MTSPRF
+1 MASPRF

-16 NTVVAFCEITDN
+16 NTVVAYCEITDN
-28 LEQSNVTLFDIDQ
+28 LEQSEVSLFDIDQ

-62 DGQISPSDLILPWES
+62 VGQISPSDLTLPWENEPVS
-77 VRTEG
+77 G
-82 DIDNVI
+82 DISNVI

-117 DRRSEILPWAGAADV
+117 DRSSDILPWAGAQDV
-132 EKVSPVTAS
+132 DKVSPVIAS

-149 QSWNY
+149 QAWNY
-154 RHPSNKLED
+154 RHPSNRLED

-185 AEQAGLGKIV
+185 AQLAGLKKIV

-210 HQHTASE
+210 HQQTAAD
-217 ELKTLPL
+217 ELKELPL

-240 EAKFDSDELALDRI
+240 EASFSSQDELALDRI

-276 QRFSQSK
+276 SRFNQSK
-283 KLNAANL
+283 KLTAASL

-298 KAKENLLSANAPDE
+298 KAKENLLSASAPEE

-330 VQLSKQEVHQIALDG
+330 IGLSKQEVHQIALDG

-350 GFEEVPDKR
+350 DFSEVPDKR

-372 DPAVSKHIAE
+372 DPAVSKHVAE
-382 FLTQHQQVSYAALN
+382 FLTQHQQVARAALGIEDD
-396 RANKLNLESNQDL
+396 K
-409 ESNQN
+409 QN
-414 LESNQYLE
+414 
-422 NGEGTEKPA
+422 A

-451 ITQLLENWKGTPITV
+451 VTTLLSDWRGAPVTV

-498 ARSYFLHLPE
+498 ARSYFLHLQE

-539 LGEPVKFNLLTS
+539 LGEPVRFNLLTS
-551 THDSFGNTNSGSNA
+551 THDTLTNNTA
-565 SIQNGM
+565 IQNGV
-571 MVDVDPDIFAPL
+571 MVDVDPDLFAPL
-583 PPYISTLESEG
+583 PPYITTLEGEG
-594 ATLQANQKERVEV
+594 AELQANQKERVEV

-619 KMECVSTEDDST
+619 KMECVSAED
-631 ENDSKRWKLEFEVR
+631 DSKRWELEFEVR
-645 NQQAD
+645 NKQTD
-650 DQENS
+650 DSEQVKL
-655 SFHPNLEECKTLI
+655 HPKLNECKELI
-668 SRIYSGN
+668 ARLYSGN
-675 KKSAEGKEIK
+675 KKSAESKEIK
-685 TLPKDL
+685 TLAKDL
-691 ERKLGKREEWDFAT
+691 EKKLGKRDEWDFTT
-705 LRQLFDAFSQGRKR
+705 LRQLFDTFAQGRKR

-734 GFSMRPGFGDPTDS
+734 GFALRPGFGDPTDS
-748 WRIEQIWS
+748 WRIEQVWG
-756 LYQQSIQFKN
+756 LYQQNIQFKN

-772 WWVFWRRVAGGLSQE
+772 WWVFWRRIAGGLSQE
-787 QQETILADIAK
+787 QQETILAGIAK

-818 YESMVRLSASLENL
+818 YESMVRLSASLEHL
-832 DVEDKVLLA
+832 EVEDKVLLA
-841 TWYLSKAMNHNQF
+841 TWFLSKAINHNQF
-854 EQAHWWALG
+854 EQAHWWAMG

-877 AIPREQIE
+877 VVPREQAE
-885 QWLPKLLELNWQK
+885 QWLPKLLEQNWQK
-898 EQMIAFAVVMMCRK
+898 EPMIAFAAVMICRK
-912 TGDRLFDVSD
+912 TGDRLFDISD
-922 DYREQVRSKL
+922 DYREQVLAKL

-937 PESWISLVEEVKELS
+937 PESWVSLVEEVKELS
-952 ESESKRVF
+952 ESESKRIF

-967 LTLISS
+967 LTLVNN

>member
-1 MTSPRF
+1 MATPRF

-16 NTVVAFCEITDN
+16 NTVVAYCEINDD
-28 LEQSNVTLFDIDQ
+28 LQHAPVSLFEIDQ

-62 DGQISPSDLILPWES
+62 QGQISPSDLTMPWEPNP
-77 VRTEG
+77 VEG
-82 DIDNVI
+82 DIKNVI

-117 DRRSEILPWAGAADV
+117 DRSSDILPWAGATDV
-132 EKVSPVTAS
+132 DKVSPVVAS

-149 QSWNY
+149 QAWNY
-154 RHPSNKLED
+154 RNPSNKLED

-185 AEQAGLGKIV
+185 AELAGLGKIL

-210 HQHTASE
+210 HQQTAAE
-217 ELKTLPL
+217 ELQQIPL

-240 EAKFDSDELALDRI
+240 EAQFNWDNDVDKQGHSELALDRI

-276 QRFSQSK
+276 QRFNQNK
-283 KLNAANL
+283 KLNASSL

-298 KAKENLLSANAPDE
+298 AAKESLLSADAPDD

-330 VQLSKQEVHQIALDG
+330 IGLTKQEVHQIALEG

-350 GFEEVPDKR
+350 EFTETPDKR
-359 RSAVVEFGLPYVA
+359 RNAVVEFGLPYVA
-372 DPAVSKHIAE
+372 DPAVSKHVAE
-382 FLTQHQQVSYAALN
+382 FLTTHQQVSQAAL
-396 RANKLNLESNQDL
+396 
-409 ESNQN
+409 QN
-414 LESNQYLE
+414 SDAVQFDD
-422 NGEGTEKPA
+422 TKPA
-431 IPVGLLLN
+431 IPVGVLLN
-439 GGVFNSELVTER
+439 GGVFNSKLVTER
-451 ITQLLENWKGTPITV
+451 ITQLLGKWNGAPITV

-498 ARSYFLHLPE
+498 ARSYFLHLQE

-524 EGHEIRLSGRRFSLT
+524 EGQEIRLNSRRFSLT
-539 LGEPVKFNLLTS
+539 LGEPVRFNLLTS
-551 THDSFGNTNSGSNA
+551 THDQISHDTA
-565 SIQNGM
+565 IQNGV
-571 MVDVDPDIFAPL
+571 MVDVDADLFSPL
-583 PPYISTLESEG
+583 PPYISTLEGSSTAE
-594 ATLQANQKERVEV
+594 LQANQKERVEV
-607 QLACQLTEVGTL
+607 LLACQLTEVGTL
-619 KMECVSTEDDST
+619 KMECVSTEDDS
-631 ENDSKRWKLEFEVR
+631 KRWLLEFEVR
-645 NQQAD
+645 NKQGEESD
-650 DQENS
+650 NS
-655 SFHPNLEECKTLI
+655 TLHPRLDECKEQI
-668 SRIYSGN
+668 SRLYSGN
-675 KKSAEGKEIK
+675 KKSAESKEIK
-685 TLPKDL
+685 TLSKDL
-691 ERKLGKREEWDFAT
+691 EKRLGKRDEWDFNT
-705 LRQLFDAFSQGRKR
+705 LRHLFDTLSLGRKR
-719 RRRSEQHEKNWLRLA
+719 RRRSEAHEKNWLRLA
-734 GFSMRPGFGDPTDS
+734 GYSLRPGFGDPTDS
-748 WRIEQIWS
+748 WRIEQVWG
-756 LYQQSIQFKN
+756 LYQQNIQFKN

-772 WWVFWRRVAGGLSQE
+772 WWVFWRRVAGGLNQD

-804 MKNPQSAKAAQDMG
+804 MKNPKSAKDAQDNG
-818 YESMVRLSASLENL
+818 YEAMVRLAASLEQL
-832 DVEDKVLLA
+832 EVEDKVLLA
-841 TWYLSKAMNHNQF
+841 SWFLSKAINHNQF

-863 RLASRTPLYGSQHN
+863 RLASRTPLYGSQHSV
-877 AIPREQIE
+877 IPREQAE
-885 QWLPKLLELNWQK
+885 QWLPKLLEQNWQK
-898 EQMIAFAVVMMCRK
+898 EQMIAFAAVMICRK
-912 TGDRLFDVSD
+912 TGDRQFDISD
-922 DYREQVRSKL
+922 DYRNQVIEKL

-937 PESWISLVEEVKELS
+937 PESWLTLVSEVTELS

-967 LTLISS
+967 LSLINN

>member
-1 MTSPRF
+1 MASPRF

-16 NTVVAFCEITDN
+16 NTVVAYCEITDN
-28 LEQSNVTLFDIDQ
+28 LEQSEVSLFDIDQ

-62 DGQISPSDLILPWES
+62 VGQISPSDLTLPWDNEP
-77 VRTEG
+77 VAG
-82 DIDNVI
+82 DINNVI

-117 DRRSEILPWAGAADV
+117 DRNSDILPWAGAQDV
-132 EKVSPVTAS
+132 DKVSPVIAS

-149 QSWNY
+149 QAWNY

-185 AEQAGLGKIV
+185 AELAGLKKIV

-210 HQHTASE
+210 HQQTAAD
-217 ELKTLPL
+217 ELKDLPL

-240 EAKFDSDELALDRI
+240 EAKFTHDDLALDRI

-276 QRFSQSK
+276 SRFNQNK
-283 KLNAANL
+283 KLTAASL

-298 KAKENLLSANAPDE
+298 KAKENLLSTSAPDE

-330 VQLSKQEVHQIALDG
+330 IALSKQEVHQIALDG

-350 GFEEVPDKR
+350 DFSEVPDKR

-372 DPAVSKHIAE
+372 DPAVSKHVAE
-382 FLTQHQQVSYAALN
+382 FLTQHQQVSRAALGIEDD
-396 RANKLNLESNQDL
+396 K
-409 ESNQN
+409 QN
-414 LESNQYLE
+414 
-422 NGEGTEKPA
+422 A

-439 GGVFNSELVTER
+439 GGVFNSDLVTER
-451 ITQLLENWKGTPITV
+451 VTTLLSDWRGAPVTV

-498 ARSYFLHLPE
+498 ARSYFLHLQE

-539 LGEPVKFNLLTS
+539 LGEPVRFNLLTS
-551 THDSFGNTNSGSNA
+551 THDTLTNNTA
-565 SIQNGM
+565 IQNGV
-571 MVDVDPDIFAPL
+571 MVDVDPDLFAPL
-583 PPYISTLESEG
+583 PPYITTLEGEG
-594 ATLQANQKERVEV
+594 AELQANQKERVEV

-619 KMECVSTEDDST
+619 KMECVSAED
-631 ENDSKRWKLEFEVR
+631 DSKRWELEFEVR
-645 NQQAD
+645 NKQTD
-650 DQENS
+650 DSEQVKL
-655 SFHPNLEECKTLI
+655 HPKLNECKELI
-668 SRIYSGN
+668 ARLYSGN

-685 TLPKDL
+685 TLAKDL
-691 ERKLGKREEWDFAT
+691 EKKLGKRDEWEFTT
-705 LRQLFDAFSQGRKR
+705 LRQLFDTFAQGRKR

-734 GFSMRPGFGDPTDS
+734 GFALRPGFGDPTDS
-748 WRIEQIWS
+748 WRIEQVWG
-756 LYQQSIQFKN
+756 LYQQNIQFKN

-772 WWVFWRRVAGGLSQE
+772 WWVFWRRIAGGLSQE

-804 MKNPQSAKAAQDMG
+804 MKNPQSAKAAQEMG
-818 YESMVRLSASLENL
+818 YESMVRLSASLEHL
-832 DVEDKVLLA
+832 EVEDKVLLA
-841 TWYLSKAMNHNQF
+841 TWFLSKAINQNQF
-854 EQAHWWALG
+854 EQAHWWAMG

-877 AIPREQIE
+877 VIPREQAE
-885 QWLPKLLELNWQK
+885 QWLPKLLEQNWLK
-898 EQMIAFAVVMMCRK
+898 EPMIAFAAVMICRK
-912 TGDRLFDVSD
+912 TGDRLFDISD
-922 DYREQVRSKL
+922 DYREQVLTKL

-937 PESWISLVEEVKELS
+937 PESWVSLVEEVKELS

-967 LTLISS
+967 LTLVHH

>member
-1 MTSPRF
+1 MASPCF

-16 NTVVAFCEITDN
+16 NTVVAYCEITDN
-28 LEQSNVTLFDIDQ
+28 LEQSEVSLFDIDQ
-41 LIGPGEVVRKPL
+41 LIGPGEVVRKAL

-62 DGQISPSDLILPWES
+62 EGQISPSDLTLPWDNQP
-77 VRTEG
+77 VPG
-82 DIDNVI
+82 DINNVI

-117 DRRSEILPWAGAADV
+117 DRSSDILPWAGAQDV
-132 EKVSPVTAS
+132 DKVSPVIAS

-149 QSWNY
+149 QAWNY

-163 QDVVVTVP
+163 QEVVVTVP

-185 AEQAGLGKIV
+185 AELAGLTKIV

-210 HQHTASE
+210 HQQTASE
-217 ELKTLPL
+217 ELKELPL

-240 EAKFDSDELALDRI
+240 EAKFDGSSEELALDRI

-276 QRFSQSK
+276 NRFNQSK
-283 KLNAANL
+283 KLTAASL

-298 KAKENLLSANAPDE
+298 KAKESLLSASAPDD

-330 VQLSKQEVHQIALDG
+330 ISLSKQEVHQIALDG

-350 GFEEVPDKR
+350 EFGEVPDKR

-372 DPAVSKHIAE
+372 DPAVSKHVAE
-382 FLTQHQQVSYAALN
+382 FLTQHQQVSRAALGIDD
-396 RANKLNLESNQDL
+396 EQ
-409 ESNQN
+409 QN
-414 LESNQYLE
+414 
-422 NGEGTEKPA
+422 A
-431 IPVGLLLN
+431 IPVGILLN
-439 GGVFNSELVTER
+439 GGVFNSDLVTER
-451 ITQLLENWKGTPITV
+451 VTTLLSNWRGAPVTV

-498 ARSYFLHLPE
+498 ARSYFLHLQE

-539 LGEPVKFNLLTS
+539 LGEPVRFNLLTS
-551 THDSFGNTNSGSNA
+551 THDTLTNNTT
-565 SIQNGM
+565 IQNG
-571 MVDVDPDIFAPL
+571 VIAEVDPDLFSPL
-583 PPYISTLESEG
+583 PPYITTLEGEG
-594 ATLQANQKERVEV
+594 AALHANQKERVEV

-619 KMECVSTEDDST
+619 KMECVRADD
-631 ENDSKRWKLEFEVR
+631 DSKRWALEFEVR
-645 NQQAD
+645 NKQVDETEEVQL
-650 DQENS
+650 
-655 SFHPNLEECKTLI
+655 HPRLNECKALI
-668 SRIYSGN
+668 ARLYSGN
-675 KKSAEGKEIK
+675 KKSADSKEIK
-685 TLPKDL
+685 TLAKDL
-691 ERKLGKREEWDFAT
+691 EKKLGKRDEWDFTT

-719 RRRSEQHEKNWLRLA
+719 RRRSEPHEKNWLRLS
-734 GFSMRPGFGDPTDS
+734 GFALRPGFGDATDS
-748 WRIEQIWS
+748 WRIEQVWS
-756 LYQQSIQFKN
+756 LYQQGIQFKN

-772 WWVFWRRVAGGLSQE
+772 WWVFWRRIAGGLNQE

-818 YESMVRLSASLENL
+818 YEAMVRLSASLENL
-832 DVEDKVLLA
+832 EVEDKVLLA
-841 TWYLSKAMNHNQF
+841 TWFLSKAINHNQF
-854 EQAHWWALG
+854 QQAHWWAMG

-877 AIPREQIE
+877 VIPREQAE
-885 QWLPKLLELNWQK
+885 QWLPKLLVQNWQK
-898 EQMIAFAVVMMCRK
+898 EPMIAFAAVMICRK
-912 TGDRLFDVSD
+912 TGDRLFDISD
-922 DYREQVRSKL
+922 DFRQQVLAKL

-937 PESWISLVEEVKELS
+937 PESWVSLVEEVKELS

-967 LTLISS
+967 LTLVHH

>member
-1 MTSPRF
+1 MASPRF

-16 NTVVAFCEITDN
+16 NTVVAYCEITDN
-28 LEQSNVTLFDIDQ
+28 LEQSEVSLFDIDQ

-62 DGQISPSDLILPWES
+62 VGQISPSDLTLPWDKEP
-77 VRTEG
+77 VAG
-82 DIDNVI
+82 DINNVI

-117 DRRSEILPWAGAADV
+117 DRNSDILPWAGAQDV
-132 EKVSPVTAS
+132 DKVSPVIAS

-149 QSWNY
+149 QAWNY

-185 AEQAGLGKIV
+185 AELAGLKKIV

-210 HQHTASE
+210 HQKTAAD
-217 ELKTLPL
+217 ELKDLPL

-240 EAKFDSDELALDRI
+240 EAKFTHDDLALDRI

-261 LGGDNLDLALAHLAE
+261 LGGDNLDLALAHLTE
-276 QRFSQSK
+276 SRFNQNK
-283 KLNAANL
+283 KLTAASL

-298 KAKENLLSANAPDE
+298 KAKENLLSTSAPDE

-330 VQLSKQEVHQIALDG
+330 IALSKQEVHQIALDG

-350 GFEEVPDKR
+350 DFSEVPDKR

-372 DPAVSKHIAE
+372 DPAVSKHVAE
-382 FLTQHQQVSYAALN
+382 FLTQHQQVSRAALGIEDD
-396 RANKLNLESNQDL
+396 K
-409 ESNQN
+409 QN
-414 LESNQYLE
+414 
-422 NGEGTEKPA
+422 A

-439 GGVFNSELVTER
+439 GGVFNSDLVTER
-451 ITQLLENWKGTPITV
+451 VTTLLSDWRGAPVTV

-498 ARSYFLHLPE
+498 ARSYFLHLQE

-539 LGEPVKFNLLTS
+539 LGEPVRFNLLTS
-551 THDSFGNTNSGSNA
+551 THDTLTNNTA
-565 SIQNGM
+565 IQNGM
-571 MVDVDPDIFAPL
+571 MVDVDPDLFAPL
-583 PPYISTLESEG
+583 PPYITTLEGEG
-594 ATLQANQKERVEV
+594 AELQANQKERVEV

-619 KMECVSTEDDST
+619 KMECVSAED
-631 ENDSKRWKLEFEVR
+631 DSKRWELEFEVR
-645 NQQAD
+645 NKQTD
-650 DQENS
+650 DSEQVKL
-655 SFHPNLEECKTLI
+655 HPKLNECKELI
-668 SRIYSGN
+668 ARLYSGN

-685 TLPKDL
+685 TLAKDL
-691 ERKLGKREEWDFAT
+691 EKKLGKRDEWDFTT
-705 LRQLFDAFSQGRKR
+705 LRQLFDTFAQGRKR

-734 GFSMRPGFGDPTDS
+734 GFALRPGFGDPTDS
-748 WRIEQIWS
+748 WRIEQVWG
-756 LYQQSIQFKN
+756 LYQQNIQFKN

-772 WWVFWRRVAGGLSQE
+772 WWVFWRRIAGGLSQE

-804 MKNPQSAKAAQDMG
+804 MKNPQSAKAAQEMG
-818 YESMVRLSASLENL
+818 YESMVRLSASLEHL
-832 DVEDKVLLA
+832 EVEDKVLLA
-841 TWYLSKAMNHNQF
+841 TWFLSKAINQNQF
-854 EQAHWWALG
+854 EQAHWWAMG

-877 AIPREQIE
+877 VIPREQAE
-885 QWLPKLLELNWQK
+885 QWLPKLLEQNWLK
-898 EQMIAFAVVMMCRK
+898 EPMIAFAAVMICRK
-912 TGDRLFDVSD
+912 TGDRLFDISD
-922 DYREQVRSKL
+922 DYREQVLTKL

-937 PESWISLVEEVKELS
+937 PESWVSLVEEVKELS

-967 LTLISS
+967 LTLVHH

>member
-1 MTSPRF
+1 MASPRF

-16 NTVVAFCEITDN
+16 NTVVAYCEITDN
-28 LEQSNVTLFDIDQ
+28 LEQSEVSLFDIDQ

-62 DGQISPSDLILPWES
+62 VGQISPSDLTLPWENEPVS
-77 VRTEG
+77 G
-82 DIDNVI
+82 DISNVI

-117 DRRSEILPWAGAADV
+117 DRSSDILPWAGAQDV
-132 EKVSPVTAS
+132 DKVSPVIAS

-149 QSWNY
+149 QAWNY

-185 AEQAGLGKIV
+185 AQLAGLKKIV

-210 HQHTASE
+210 HQQTAAD
-217 ELKTLPL
+217 ELKELPL

-240 EAKFDSDELALDRI
+240 EASFSSQDELALDRI

-276 QRFSQSK
+276 SRFNQSK
-283 KLNAANL
+283 KLTAASL

-298 KAKENLLSANAPDE
+298 KAKENLLSASAPEE

-330 VQLSKQEVHQIALDG
+330 IGLSKQEVHQIALDG

-350 GFEEVPDKR
+350 DFSEVPDKR

-372 DPAVSKHIAE
+372 DPAVSKHVAE
-382 FLTQHQQVSYAALN
+382 FLTQHQQVARAALGIEDD
-396 RANKLNLESNQDL
+396 K
-409 ESNQN
+409 QN
-414 LESNQYLE
+414 
-422 NGEGTEKPA
+422 A

-451 ITQLLENWKGTPITV
+451 VTTLLSDWRGAPVTV

-498 ARSYFLHLPE
+498 ARSYFLHLQE

-539 LGEPVKFNLLTS
+539 LGEPVRFNLLTS
-551 THDSFGNTNSGSNA
+551 THDTLTNNTA
-565 SIQNGM
+565 IQNGV
-571 MVDVDPDIFAPL
+571 MVDVDPDLFAPL
-583 PPYISTLESEG
+583 PPYITTLEGEG
-594 ATLQANQKERVEV
+594 AELQANQKERVEV

-619 KMECVSTEDDST
+619 KMECVSAED
-631 ENDSKRWKLEFEVR
+631 DSKRWELEFEVR
-645 NQQAD
+645 NKQTD
-650 DQENS
+650 DSEQVKL
-655 SFHPNLEECKTLI
+655 HPKLNECKELI
-668 SRIYSGN
+668 ARLYSGN
-675 KKSAEGKEIK
+675 KKSAESKEIK
-685 TLPKDL
+685 TLAKDL
-691 ERKLGKREEWDFAT
+691 EKKLGKRDEWDFTT
-705 LRQLFDAFSQGRKR
+705 LRQLFDTFAQGRKR

-734 GFSMRPGFGDPTDS
+734 GFALRPGFGDPTDS
-748 WRIEQIWS
+748 WRIEQVWG
-756 LYQQSIQFKN
+756 LYQQNIQFKN

-772 WWVFWRRVAGGLSQE
+772 WWVFWRRIAGGLSQE

-818 YESMVRLSASLENL
+818 YESMVRLAASLEHL
-832 DVEDKVLLA
+832 EVEDKVLLA
-841 TWYLSKAMNHNQF
+841 TWFLSKAINQNQF

-877 AIPREQIE
+877 VIPREQAE
-885 QWLPKLLELNWQK
+885 QWLPKLLEQNWQK
-898 EQMIAFAVVMMCRK
+898 EPMIAFAAVMICRK
-912 TGDRLFDVSD
+912 TGDRLFDISD
-922 DYREQVRSKL
+922 DYREQVLAKL

-937 PESWISLVEEVKELS
+937 PESWVSLVEEVKELS
-952 ESESKRVF
+952 ESESKRIF

-967 LTLISS
+967 LTLVNN

>member
-1 MTSPRF
+1 MASPRF

-16 NTVVAFCEITDN
+16 NTVVAYCEITDN
-28 LEQSNVTLFDIDQ
+28 LEQSEVSLFDIDQ

-62 DGQISPSDLILPWES
+62 VGQISPSDLTLPWDNEP
-77 VRTEG
+77 VAG
-82 DIDNVI
+82 DINNVI

-117 DRRSEILPWAGAADV
+117 DRNSDILPWAGAQDV
-132 EKVSPVTAS
+132 DKVSPVIAS

-149 QSWNY
+149 QAWNY

-185 AEQAGLGKIV
+185 AELAGLKKIV

-210 HQHTASE
+210 HQQTAAN
-217 ELKTLPL
+217 ELKDLPL

-240 EAKFDSDELALDRI
+240 EAKFTHDDLALDRI

-276 QRFSQSK
+276 SRFSQNK
-283 KLNAANL
+283 KLTAASL

-298 KAKENLLSANAPDE
+298 KAKENLLSTSAPDE

-330 VQLSKQEVHQIALDG
+330 IALSKQEVHQIALDG

-350 GFEEVPDKR
+350 DFSEVPDKR

-372 DPAVSKHIAE
+372 DPAVSKHVAE
-382 FLTQHQQVSYAALN
+382 FLTQHQQVSRAALGIEDD
-396 RANKLNLESNQDL
+396 K
-409 ESNQN
+409 QN
-414 LESNQYLE
+414 
-422 NGEGTEKPA
+422 A

-439 GGVFNSELVTER
+439 GGVFNSDLVTER
-451 ITQLLENWKGTPITV
+451 VTTLLSDWRGAPVTV

-498 ARSYFLHLPE
+498 ARSYFLHLQE

-539 LGEPVKFNLLTS
+539 LGEPVRFNLLTS
-551 THDSFGNTNSGSNA
+551 THDTLTNNTA
-565 SIQNGM
+565 IQNGV
-571 MVDVDPDIFAPL
+571 MVDVDPDLFAPL
-583 PPYISTLESEG
+583 PPYITTLEGEG
-594 ATLQANQKERVEV
+594 AELQANQKERVEV

-619 KMECVSTEDDST
+619 KMECVSAED
-631 ENDSKRWKLEFEVR
+631 DSKRWELEFEVR
-645 NQQAD
+645 NKQTD
-650 DQENS
+650 DSEQVKL
-655 SFHPNLEECKTLI
+655 HPKLNECKELI
-668 SRIYSGN
+668 ARLYSGN

-685 TLPKDL
+685 TLAKDL
-691 ERKLGKREEWDFAT
+691 EKKLGKRDEWEFTT
-705 LRQLFDAFSQGRKR
+705 LRQLFDTFAQGRKR

-734 GFSMRPGFGDPTDS
+734 GFALRPGFGDPTDS
-748 WRIEQIWS
+748 WRIEQVWG
-756 LYQQSIQFKN
+756 LYQQNIQFKN

-772 WWVFWRRVAGGLSQE
+772 WWVFWRRIAGGLSQE

-804 MKNPQSAKAAQDMG
+804 MKNPQSAKAAQEMG
-818 YESMVRLSASLENL
+818 YESMVRLSASLEHL
-832 DVEDKVLLA
+832 EVEDKVLLA
-841 TWYLSKAMNHNQF
+841 TWFLSKAINQNQF
-854 EQAHWWALG
+854 EQAHWWAMG

-877 AIPREQIE
+877 VIPREQAE
-885 QWLPKLLELNWQK
+885 QWLPKLLEQNWLK
-898 EQMIAFAVVMMCRK
+898 EPMIAFAAVMICRK
-912 TGDRLFDVSD
+912 TGDRLFDISG
-922 DYREQVRSKL
+922 DYREQVLTKL

-937 PESWISLVEEVKELS
+937 PESWVSLVEEVKELS

-967 LTLISS
+967 LTLVHH

>member
-1 MTSPRF
+1 MASPRF

-28 LEQSNVTLFDIDQ
+28 LEHAPVSLFDIDQ

-62 DGQISPSDLILPWES
+62 QGQVSESDLTLPWQNKP
-77 VRTEG
+77 VDG
-82 DIDNVI
+82 DISHVI
-88 VGEWARELGAKVE
+88 IGEWARELGAKVE

-117 DRRSEILPWAGAADV
+117 DRRSDILPWAGADDV
-132 EKVSPVTAS
+132 DKVSPVIAS

-149 QSWNY
+149 QAWNY
-154 RHPSNKLED
+154 RHPSNPLEH

-185 AEQAGLGKIV
+185 AQLAGLNHIV

-210 HQHTASE
+210 HQNSAAE
-217 ELKTLPL
+217 ELKSLPL

-240 EAKFDSDELALDRI
+240 EAKYTDDELALDRI

-276 QRFSQSK
+276 QRFSHSK
-283 KLNAANL
+283 KLNAASL

-298 KAKENLLSANAPDE
+298 KAKENLLSTHAPDE

-330 VQLSKQEVHQIALDG
+330 IGLTKQEVHQIALDG

-350 GFEEVPDKR
+350 DFTHTPDKR

-372 DPAVSKHIAE
+372 DPAVSKHVAE
-382 FLTQHQQVSYAALN
+382 FLNQHQQVSYSAL
-396 RANKLNLESNQDL
+396 AQQDT
-409 ESNQN
+409 S
-414 LESNQYLE
+414 
-422 NGEGTEKPA
+422 KPA

-451 ITQLLENWKGTPITV
+451 VTRLLSHWRGEPVTV

-483 GKARRGAQLKIGGGA
+483 GKARRGAQLKIGGGV
-498 ARSYFLHLPE
+498 ARSYFLHLQE

-524 EGHEIRLSGRRFSLT
+524 EGHEIRLSGRRFALT
-539 LGEPVKFNLLTS
+539 LGEPVRFNLLTT
-551 THDSFGNTNSGSNA
+551 THDTLSNNTA
-565 SIQNGM
+565 IQNGA
-571 MVDVDPDIFAPL
+571 MVDIDADLFSPL
-583 PPYISTLESEG
+583 PPYISTLEGQGTE
-594 ATLQANQKERVEV
+594 LQANQKERVEV

-619 KMECVSTEDDST
+619 KMECVNVDDD
-631 ENDSKRWKLEFEVR
+631 NKRWALEFEVR
-645 NQQAD
+645 NQKAD
-650 DQENS
+650 EIQQQNT
-655 SFHPNLEECKTLI
+655 HPRLAECKALI
-668 SRIYSGN
+668 SRLYSGN

-685 TLPKDL
+685 TLAKDL
-691 ERKLGKREEWDFAT
+691 EKMLGKRDEWDFST
-705 LRQLFDAFSQGRKR
+705 LRQIFDAFALGRKR
-719 RRRSEQHEKNWLRLA
+719 RRRSEAHEKNWLRLA
-734 GFSMRPGFGDPTDS
+734 GFSLRPGFGDATDS
-748 WRIEQIWS
+748 WRIEQVWG
-756 LYQQSIQFKN
+756 LYQQGIQFKN
-766 HQGWTD
+766 HQGWSD
-772 WWVFWRRVAGGLSQE
+772 WWVFWRRIAGGLNQE

-804 MKNPQSAKAAQDMG
+804 MKNPQSAKAAQEMG
-818 YESMVRLSASLENL
+818 YESMLRLAASLEHL
-832 DVEDKVLLA
+832 DVEDKTLLA
-841 TWYLSKAMNHNQF
+841 SWCLSKALNHNQF

-863 RLASRTPLYGSQHN
+863 RLAARTPLYGSQHN
-877 AIPREQIE
+877 VIAREQAE
-885 QWLPKLLELNWQK
+885 QWLPKLLEQNWQK
-898 EQMIAFAVVMMCRK
+898 EPMIAFASVMMCRK
-912 TGDRLFDVSD
+912 TGDRLFDISD
-922 DYREQVRSKL
+922 DFRQQVVDKL

-937 PESWISLVEEVKELS
+937 PQSWLSLVEEVKELS
-952 ESESKRVF
+952 ASESKRVF

-967 LTLISS
+967 LTLVNH